1 MGVTDALDINQSIT
15 TNFSKAMKKTTISM
29 MLLGLLCVPQFS
41 HATAKKCFQQ
51 SVTGRKTPL
60 NKVFEKLSKQ
70 YGVQFFY
77 SVSDLKEVMVDDSQ
91 MNYRSLKESLD
102 YLKKNAGLDFN
113 VDRNTVTVRL
123 NPKAGSKI
131 QTLSRTT
138 SADYL
143 SMVNDT
149 VKSREKAIDEV
160 VLVGY
165 GKQSRKNNSGSI
177 SSIDEKQMKGIA
189 SGNFGDIIA
198 GKATGVQITQ
208 ANANPGGSPSIRVRG
223 IGTLTA
229 GSNPLIVVDGL
240 PLTEGSNLNA
250 IDPNSIAKI
259 DILKDAASSAIYGSR
274 GANGV
279 IIIET
284 KQGKNGKMNVSF
296 DTYYGMQ
303 MRSDNVKLVNA
314 YDMATFLK
322 EARDNNY
329 LSKGSNRSALD
340 DNATRVSKGASLREL
355 IPTYLAPYLA
365 KQPGLTDTDWLNT
378 VMKPAP
384 ISQTSLNITG
394 GSSTSKYAFTTSY
407 FNQKGLVIG
416 TDYEK
421 FSTSINLSTDLTDRW
436 KVGITMTPSYA
447 TGTINASNNSR
458 SYNPLQ
464 MATATY
470 PFFKPYNN
478 DGSLAISQQ
487 ILGNTATDG
496 ALVENPVAVQEMTD
510 RKYTLFKTF
519 GNIFTE
525 LELMKGLKYRFSVG
539 GDYTNYEYNFF
550 DPSTVGAYRAA
561 APDVTFANRTE
572 YIRKNYL
579 IENVVSFDRK
589 WDAHRVDAILGQS
602 FQQEDNSQLL
612 TEATS
617 FPDNSIRNIAGGT
630 AFKNTLTQYKWR
642 LLSYFSRVNYTYD
655 NKYNL
660 MASFRR
666 DGSSRFGKNSK
677 WGDFYAFSAGWTVSN
692 ESFFPEN
699 NTVTDL
705 KLRYSLGSNGNNQI
719 PNFGALSLMNPDN
732 YAFGNTLAPGYTTAT
747 APNPNISWEKSRSN
761 NFGIDFSLFRNVLNI
776 SADYYILNRD
786 GLLLD
791 VPVPQQSGFST
802 SLQNIGKIKN
812 SGFELQIASKTFSL
826 ANNFTYSGSLNFSTN
841 KNEVLALANGQNQI
855 ITGENNFSVTKV
867 GGSIGEMYGYNIL
880 GIYKTQAEING
891 SPHITGTMVGD
902 YIMEDLNGD
911 GKINVD
917 DKRSFGS
924 GVPKYIIGFNNNLRY
939 GLFELSFTLYSE
951 IGKKIYN
958 ADAVTTLES
967 GEGFGMASQYYF
979 DNRYN
984 AATNPDGFFGMPNM
998 NFSNNRKE
1006 ARTSNLYFKDADY
1019 VRLRSLRLAFNLPQ
1033 SMLKNIGIENAQIYM
1048 VGNNLFTLSKYR
1060 GMNIDATSDN
1070 VLTQG
1075 FDQAYYPVAR
1085 IYSMGFN
1092 LKF

>member
-1 MGVTDALDINQSIT
+1 
-15 TNFSKAMKKTTISM
+15 MKKTTISM
-29 MLLGLLCVPQFS
+29 MLLGLLCAPQFS
-41 HATAKKCFQQ
+41 YATANKCFQQ
-51 SVTGRKTPL
+51 SVNPRKIPL
-60 NKVFEKLSKQ
+60 NKVFEKLSKAH
-70 YGVQFFY
+70 GVKFFY
-77 SVSDLKEVMVDDSQ
+77 SVSDLKNIEVNESQ
-91 MNYRSLKESLD
+91 INYQSLSESLD
-102 YLKKNAGLDFN
+102 YLKKNVGLDFN
-113 VDRNTVTVRL
+113 IDQKTVTVRL
-123 NPKAGSKI
+123 NPKAIAKLQKDNSL
-131 QTLSRTT
+131 QT
-138 SADYL
+138 ADFVSL
-143 SMVNDT
+143 VKDT
-149 VKSREKAIDEV
+149 ARSREKTIDEV

-165 GKQSRKNNSGSI
+165 GKQSKKNNSGSI

-189 SGNFGDIIA
+189 SSNFGDIIA

-208 ANANPGGSPSIRVRG
+208 ANATPGGSPSIRVRG

-259 DILKDAASSAIYGSR
+259 DILKDAASAAIYGSR

-284 KQGKNGKMNVSF
+284 KQGKKGNMNISL

-329 LSKGSNRSALD
+329 LSKGSNRSAFD

-355 IPTYLAPYLA
+355 IPDYLKPYLA

-394 GSSTSKYAFTTSY
+394 GSEKSKYAFTTSY

-436 KVGITMTPSYA
+436 KVGVTMTPSYA
-447 TGTINASNNSR
+447 TGTINASENSR

-464 MATATY
+464 MATAMY
-470 PFFKPYNN
+470 PFFKAYND

-496 ALVENPVAVQEMTD
+496 ALVENPVAVQEMTN
-510 RKYTLFKTF
+510 RKYNLFKIF

-525 LELMKGLKYRFSVG
+525 LELLKGLKYRFSVG
-539 GDYTNYEYNFF
+539 GDYSSYEYNFF

-579 IENVVSFDRK
+579 IENVISFDRK
-589 WDAHRVDAILGQS
+589 WGSHKVDAIGGQS
-602 FQQEDNSQLL
+602 FQQEDNTQLL

-642 LLSYFSRVNYTYD
+642 LLSYFTRVNYTFD

-660 MASFRR
+660 MASYRR

-692 ESFFPEN
+692 ENFFPEN
-699 NTVTDL
+699 NVVNDL

-732 YAFGNTLAPGYTTAT
+732 YNFGNTLIPGYTTAT
-747 APNPNISWEKSRSN
+747 APNPNISWEKSKSN
-761 NFGIDFSLFRNVLNI
+761 NFGVDFSLFKNVLNV

-812 SGFELQIASKTFSL
+812 SGFELQIASKTFNI
-826 ANNFTYSGSLNFSTN
+826 AQDFTYSGSLNFSTN
-841 KNEVLALANGQNQI
+841 KNEVLALANGQKQI

-880 GIYKTQAEING
+880 GIYKNMAEINN
-891 SPHITGTMVGD
+891 SAHITGTMVGD
-902 YIMEDLNGD
+902 YIMEDLNND
-911 GKINVD
+911 GKIDVN

-924 GVPKYIIGFNNNLRY
+924 GVPKYIIGFNNNFRY
-939 GLFELSFTLYSE
+939 GLFELSFSLYSE

-984 AATNPDGFFGMPNM
+984 AVTNPDGFFGMPNM

-1006 ARTSNLYFKDADY
+1006 ARTSNLYFKNADY

-1033 SMLKNIGIENAQIYM
+1033 SMLKNIGVENAQIYL
-1048 VGNNLFTLSKYR
+1048 VGNNIFTFSKYK

-1075 FDQAYYPVAR
+1075 FDQANYPVAK

>member
-1 MGVTDALDINQSIT
+1 
-15 TNFSKAMKKTTISM
+15 MKKTTISM
-29 MLLGLLCVPQFS
+29 MLLGLLCAPQFTF
-41 HATAKKCFQQ
+41 AEANKCFQQ
-51 SVTGRKTPL
+51 SVIQRKTPL
-60 NKVFEKLSKQ
+60 IKIFEKLSKEH
-70 YGVQFFY
+70 GVKFFY
-77 SVSDLKEVMVDDSQ
+77 SVSDLKDIQVDESQ
-91 MNYRSLKESLD
+91 VNYQSLSSSLD
-102 YLKKNAGLDFN
+102 YLKKSIGLDFN
-113 VDRNTVTVRL
+113 VDQKTVTVRL
-123 NPKAGSKI
+123 NARSIAKI
-131 QTLSRTT
+131 QRMNVQQ
-138 SADYL
+138 SAEYF
-143 SMVNDT
+143 NPIKDT
-149 VKSREKAIDEV
+149 VKSREKNIDEV

-165 GKQSRKNNSGSI
+165 GKQSKKNNSGSI

-189 SGNFGDIIA
+189 SSNFGDIIA

-208 ANANPGGSPSIRVRG
+208 ANATPGGSPSIRVRG

-259 DILKDAASSAIYGSR
+259 DILKDAASAAIYGSR

-284 KQGKNGKMNVSF
+284 RQGKKGRMAVSF
-296 DTYYGMQ
+296 DSYYGMQ

-329 LSKGSNRSALD
+329 LTKGSNRSIS
-340 DNATRVSKGASLREL
+340 DNNAARISKGASLREL
-355 IPTYLAPYLA
+355 IPDYLAPYLA

-384 ISQTSLNITG
+384 ISQTSLNVTG
-394 GSSTSKYAFTTSY
+394 GSDKSKYALTMSY

-421 FSTSINLSTDLTDRW
+421 FSTSVNLSTELTDKW
-436 KVGITMTPSYA
+436 KIGVTMTPSYA
-447 TGTINASNNSR
+447 TGTINAAENSR

-464 MATATY
+464 MATAMY
-470 PFFKPYNN
+470 PFFKPYND

-496 ALVENPVAVQEMTD
+496 ALVENPVAVQEMTN

-525 LELMKGLKYRFSVG
+525 LELLKGLKYRLSVG

-579 IENVVSFDRK
+579 IENLLSFDKK
-589 WDAHRVDAILGQS
+589 WGGHRIDAIAGQS
-602 FQQEDNSQLL
+602 FQQEDNTQLL
-612 TEATS
+612 TEATA

-630 AFKNTLTQYKWR
+630 SFKNTLTQYKWR
-642 LLSYFSRVNYTYD
+642 LMSYFTRVNYTFD

-660 MASFRR
+660 MASYRR

-677 WGDFYAFSAGWTVSN
+677 WGDFYAFSAGWTISN
-692 ESFFPEN
+692 ENFFPEN
-699 NTVTDL
+699 TIVTDL

-732 YAFGNTLAPGYTTAT
+732 YNFGGSLIPGYTTAT

-761 NFGIDFSLFRNVLNI
+761 NFGIDFSLFKNILNI

-812 SGFELQIASKTFSL
+812 SGFELQVASKTFNI
-826 ANNFTYSGSLNFSTN
+826 ANDFTYSGSFNFSTN

-867 GGSIGEMYGYNIL
+867 GGSIGEMYGYNIV
-880 GIYKTQAEING
+880 GIYKTQEEINN

-911 GKINVD
+911 GKIDVN

-924 GVPKYIIGFNNNLRY
+924 GVPKYILGFNNNFRY
-939 GLFELSFTLYSE
+939 GLFELSFSLYSE
-951 IGKKIYN
+951 IGKRIYN

-984 AATNPDGFFGMPNM
+984 AVTNPNGFFGMPNM

-1006 ARTSNLYFKDADY
+1006 ARTSNLYFKNADY
-1019 VRLRSLRLAFNLPQ
+1019 VRLRSLRLAFNFPK
-1033 SMLKNIGIENAQIYM
+1033 SMLGNIGLENAQIYL
-1048 VGNNLFTLSKYR
+1048 VGNNLFTLSKYK

-1075 FDQAYYPVAR
+1075 FDQAYYPVAK
-1085 IYSMGFN
+1085 IYSVGFN

>member
-1 MGVTDALDINQSIT
+1 
-15 TNFSKAMKKTTISM
+15 
-29 MLLGLLCVPQFS
+29 MLLGLLCAPQFS
-41 HATAKKCFQQ
+41 YAEANKCFQQ
-51 SVTGRKTPL
+51 SVSQRKTPL
-60 NKVFEKLSKQ
+60 IKIFEKLSREH
-70 YGVQFFY
+70 GVKFFY
-77 SVSDLKEVMVDDSQ
+77 SVSDLKDIQVDESQ
-91 MNYRSLKESLD
+91 LNYRSLPASLD
-102 YLKKNAGLDFN
+102 YLKKNVGLDFN
-113 VDRNTVTVRL
+113 VDQKTVTVRL
-123 NPKAGSKI
+123 NQKAMAAIRENNAI
-131 QTLSRTT
+131 Q
-138 SADYL
+138 SAVSL
-143 SMVNDT
+143 NPIKDT
-149 VKSREKAIDEV
+149 VKSREKNIDEV

-165 GKQSRKNNSGSI
+165 GKQSKKNNSGSI
-177 SSIDEKQMKGIA
+177 SSIDEKQMKGVA
-189 SGNFGDIIA
+189 SSNFGDIIA

-208 ANANPGGSPSIRVRG
+208 ANATPGGSPSIRVRG

-259 DILKDAASSAIYGSR
+259 DILKDAASAAIYGSR

-284 KQGKNGKMNVSF
+284 KQGKKGRMAISF
-296 DTYYGMQ
+296 DSYYGMQ

-329 LSKGSNRSALD
+329 LSKGSNRSISD
-340 DNATRVSKGASLREL
+340 DNATRISKGASLREL
-355 IPTYLAPYLA
+355 IPDYLAPYLA

-394 GSSTSKYAFTTSY
+394 GSDKSKYAFTMTY

-421 FSTSINLSTDLTDRW
+421 FSTSVNLSTDLTDKW
-436 KVGITMTPSYA
+436 KVGVTMTPSYA
-447 TGTINASNNSR
+447 TGTVNAAENSR

-464 MATATY
+464 MATAMY
-470 PFFKPYNN
+470 PFFKPYND
-478 DGSLAISQQ
+478 DGSLAISGQ

-496 ALVENPVAVQEMTD
+496 ALVENPVAVQKMTD

-525 LELMKGLKYRFSVG
+525 LELLKGLKYRLSVG

-579 IENVVSFDRK
+579 IENLLSFDKK
-589 WDAHRVDAILGQS
+589 WGSHRVDVIAGQS
-602 FQQEDNSQLL
+602 FQQEDNTQLL
-612 TEATS
+612 TEATA

-630 AFKNTLTQYKWR
+630 SFKNTLTQYKWR
-642 LLSYFSRVNYTYD
+642 LLSYFTRVNYTFD

-660 MASFRR
+660 MASYRR

-677 WGDFYAFSAGWTVSN
+677 WGDFYAFSASWTISN
-692 ESFFPEN
+692 ENFFPEN
-699 NTVTDL
+699 TLVTDL
-705 KLRYSLGSNGNNQI
+705 KFRYSLGSNGNNQI

-732 YAFGNTLAPGYTTAT
+732 YNFGGALVPGYTTAT

-761 NFGIDFSLFRNVLNI
+761 NFGIDFSLFKNILNI

-812 SGFELQIASKTFSL
+812 SGFELQIASKTFKI
-826 ANNFTYSGSLNFSTN
+826 ANDFTYSGSFNFSTN

-867 GGSIGEMYGYNIL
+867 GSSIGEMYGYNII
-880 GIYKTQAEING
+880 GIYKSQDQINN

-911 GKINVD
+911 GKIDVN

-924 GVPKYIIGFNNNLRY
+924 GVPKYILGFNNNFRY
-939 GLFELSFTLYSE
+939 GLFELSFSLYSE

-984 AATNPDGFFGMPNM
+984 AVTNPNGFFGMPNM

-1006 ARTSNLYFKDADY
+1006 ARTSNLYFKNADY
-1019 VRLRSLRLAFNLPQ
+1019 VRLRSLRLAFNFPK
-1033 SMLKNIGIENAQIYM
+1033 SMLGNIGLENVQIYM
-1048 VGNNLFTLSKYR
+1048 VGNNLFTLSKYK

-1075 FDQAYYPVAR
+1075 FDQAYYPVAK
-1085 IYSMGFN
+1085 IYSIGFN
-1092 LKF
+1092 LQF

>member
-1 MGVTDALDINQSIT
+1 
-15 TNFSKAMKKTTISM
+15 MKKTTISM
-29 MLLGLLCVPQFS
+29 MLLGLLCAPQFS
-41 HATAKKCFQQ
+41 YATANKCFQQ
-51 SVTGRKTPL
+51 SVSQRKIPL
-60 NKVFEKLSKQ
+60 NKVFEKLSKAH
-70 YGVQFFY
+70 GVKFFY
-77 SVSDLKEVMVDDSQ
+77 SVSDLKNIEVNESRI
-91 MNYRSLKESLD
+91 NYQSLSESLD
-102 YLKKNAGLDFN
+102 YLKKSIGLDFN
-113 VDRNTVTVRL
+113 IDQKTVTVRL
-123 NPKAGSKI
+123 NPKTIAKLQKANEA
-131 QTLSRTT
+131 QT
-138 SADYL
+138 ADD
-143 SMVNDT
+143 VNPVKDT
-149 VKSREKAIDEV
+149 ARSRERAIDEV

-165 GKQSRKNNSGSI
+165 GKQSKKNNSGSI

-189 SGNFGDIIA
+189 SSNFGDIIA

-208 ANANPGGSPSIRVRG
+208 ANASPGGSPSIRVRG

-259 DILKDAASSAIYGSR
+259 DILKDAASAAIYGSR

-284 KQGKNGKMNVSF
+284 KQGKKGKMNVSF
-296 DTYYGMQ
+296 DSYYGMQ

-329 LSKGSNRSALD
+329 LSKGSNRSIFD

-355 IPTYLAPYLA
+355 IPDYLKPYLA

-378 VMKPAP
+378 VMKSAP

-394 GSSTSKYAFTTSY
+394 GSEKSRYAFTTSY

-436 KVGITMTPSYA
+436 KVGVTMTPSYA
-447 TGTINASNNSR
+447 TGTINASQNSR

-464 MATATY
+464 MATAMY
-470 PFFKPYNN
+470 PFFKVYND

-487 ILGNTATDG
+487 ILGNTSTDG
-496 ALVENPVAVQEMTD
+496 ALVENPVAVQEMTN

-525 LELMKGLKYRFSVG
+525 LELLKGLKYRFSVG
-539 GDYTNYEYNFF
+539 GDYSNYEYNFF

-579 IENVVSFDRK
+579 IENVISFDRR
-589 WDAHRVDAILGQS
+589 WGSHRVDAIGGQS
-602 FQQEDNSQLL
+602 FQQEDNTQLL
-612 TEATS
+612 TEATA

-630 AFKNTLTQYKWR
+630 AFKSTLTQYKWR
-642 LLSYFSRVNYTYD
+642 LLSYFTRVNYTFD

-660 MASFRR
+660 MASYRR

-692 ESFFPEN
+692 ENFFPEN
-699 NTVTDL
+699 NVITDL

-719 PNFGALSLMNPDN
+719 PNFGALSLMNPEN
-732 YAFGNTLAPGYTTAT
+732 YTFGNTLAPGYTTET
-747 APNPNISWEKSRSN
+747 APNPNISWEKSKSN
-761 NFGIDFSLFRNVLNI
+761 NFGIDFSLFKNVLNI

-802 SLQNIGKIKN
+802 SLQNIGRIKN
-812 SGFELQIASKTFSL
+812 SGFELQIASKTFNI
-826 ANNFTYSGSLNFSTN
+826 AQNITYSGSLNFSTN

-855 ITGENNFSVTKV
+855 ITGENNFSITKV
-867 GGSIGEMYGYNIL
+867 GGSIGEMYGYNII
-880 GIYKTQAEING
+880 GIYKNQVEINN

-911 GKINVD
+911 GKIDVN

-924 GVPKYIIGFNNNLRY
+924 GVPKYILGFNNNFRY

-984 AATNPDGFFGMPNM
+984 AVSNPEGFFGMPNM

-1006 ARTSNLYFKDADY
+1006 ARTSNLYFKNADY
-1019 VRLRSLRLAFNLPQ
+1019 VRLRSLRLAFNLPKN
-1033 SMLKNIGIENAQIYM
+1033 MLENIGIENAQIYL
-1048 VGNNLFTLSKYR
+1048 VGNNIFTLSKYK

-1075 FDQAYYPVAR
+1075 FDQAYYPVAK

>member
-1 MGVTDALDINQSIT
+1 
-15 TNFSKAMKKTTISM
+15 M
-29 MLLGLLCVPQFS
+29 MLLGLLCAPQFS
-41 HATAKKCFQQ
+41 YAEANKCFQQ
-51 SVTGRKTPL
+51 SVSQRKTPL
-60 NKVFEKLSKQ
+60 IKIFEKLSREH
-70 YGVQFFY
+70 GVKFFY
-77 SVSDLKEVMVDDSQ
+77 SVSDLKDIQVDESQ
-91 MNYRSLKESLD
+91 LNYRSLPASLD
-102 YLKKNAGLDFN
+102 YLKKNVGLDFN
-113 VDRNTVTVRL
+113 VDQKTVTVRL
-123 NPKAGSKI
+123 NQKAMAAIRENNAI
-131 QTLSRTT
+131 Q
-138 SADYL
+138 SAVSL
-143 SMVNDT
+143 NPIKDT
-149 VKSREKAIDEV
+149 VKSREKNIDEV

-165 GKQSRKNNSGSI
+165 GKQSKKNNSGSI
-177 SSIDEKQMKGIA
+177 SSIDEKQMKGVA
-189 SGNFGDIIA
+189 SSNFGDIIA

-208 ANANPGGSPSIRVRG
+208 ANATPGGSPSIRVRG

-259 DILKDAASSAIYGSR
+259 DILKDAASAAIYGSR

-284 KQGKNGKMNVSF
+284 KQGKKGRMAVSF
-296 DTYYGMQ
+296 DSYYGMQ

-329 LSKGSNRSALD
+329 LSKGSNRSISD
-340 DNATRVSKGASLREL
+340 DNATRISKGASLREL
-355 IPTYLAPYLA
+355 IPDYLAPYLA

-394 GSSTSKYAFTTSY
+394 GSDKSKYAFTMTY

-421 FSTSINLSTDLTDRW
+421 FSTSVNLSTDLTDKW
-436 KVGITMTPSYA
+436 KVGVTMTPSYA
-447 TGTINASNNSR
+447 TGTVNAAENSR

-464 MATATY
+464 MATAMY
-470 PFFKPYNN
+470 PFFKPYND
-478 DGSLAISQQ
+478 DGSLVISGQ

-496 ALVENPVAVQEMTD
+496 ALVENPVAVQKMTD

-525 LELMKGLKYRFSVG
+525 LELLKGLKYRLSVG

-579 IENVVSFDRK
+579 IENLLSFDKK
-589 WDAHRVDAILGQS
+589 WGSHRVDVIAGQS
-602 FQQEDNSQLL
+602 FQQEDNTQLL
-612 TEATS
+612 TEATA

-630 AFKNTLTQYKWR
+630 SFKNTLTQYKWR
-642 LLSYFSRVNYTYD
+642 LLSYFTRVNYTFD

-660 MASFRR
+660 MASYRR

-677 WGDFYAFSAGWTVSN
+677 WGDFYAFSASWTISN
-692 ESFFPEN
+692 ENFFPEN
-699 NTVTDL
+699 TLVTDL
-705 KLRYSLGSNGNNQI
+705 KFRYSLGSNGNNQI

-732 YAFGNTLAPGYTTAT
+732 YNFGGALVPGYTTAT

-761 NFGIDFSLFRNVLNI
+761 NFGIDFSLFKNILNI

-812 SGFELQIASKTFSL
+812 SGFELQIASKTFKI
-826 ANNFTYSGSLNFSTN
+826 ANDFTYSGSFNFSTN

-867 GGSIGEMYGYNIL
+867 GGSIGEMYGYNII
-880 GIYKTQAEING
+880 GIYKSQDQINN

-911 GKINVD
+911 GKIDVN

-924 GVPKYIIGFNNNLRY
+924 GVPKYILGFNNNFRY
-939 GLFELSFTLYSE
+939 GLFELSFSLYSE

-984 AATNPDGFFGMPNM
+984 AVTNPNGFFGMPNM

-1006 ARTSNLYFKDADY
+1006 ARTSNLYFKNADY
-1019 VRLRSLRLAFNLPQ
+1019 VRLRSLRLAFNFPK
-1033 SMLKNIGIENAQIYM
+1033 SMLGNIGLENVQIYM
-1048 VGNNLFTLSKYR
+1048 VGNNLFTLSKYK

-1075 FDQAYYPVAR
+1075 FDQAYYPVAK
-1085 IYSMGFN
+1085 IYSIGFN
-1092 LKF
+1092 LQF

>member
-1 MGVTDALDINQSIT
+1 
-15 TNFSKAMKKTTISM
+15 MKKTTISM
-29 MLLGLLCVPQFS
+29 MLLGLLCAPQFS
-41 HATAKKCFQQ
+41 YAEANKCFQQ
-51 SVTGRKTPL
+51 SVSQRKTPL
-60 NKVFEKLSKQ
+60 IKIFEKLSREH
-70 YGVQFFY
+70 GVKFFY
-77 SVSDLKEVMVDDSQ
+77 SVSDLKDIQVDESQ
-91 MNYRSLKESLD
+91 LNYRSLPASLD
-102 YLKKNAGLDFN
+102 YLKKNVGLDFN
-113 VDRNTVTVRL
+113 VDQKTVTVRL
-123 NPKAGSKI
+123 NQKAMAAIRENNAI
-131 QTLSRTT
+131 Q
-138 SADYL
+138 SAVSL
-143 SMVNDT
+143 NPIKDT
-149 VKSREKAIDEV
+149 VKSREKNIDEV

-165 GKQSRKNNSGSI
+165 GKQSKKNNSGSI
-177 SSIDEKQMKGIA
+177 SSIDEKQMKGVA
-189 SGNFGDIIA
+189 SSNFGDIIA

-208 ANANPGGSPSIRVRG
+208 ANATPGGSPSIRVRG

-259 DILKDAASSAIYGSR
+259 DILKDAASAAIYGSR

-284 KQGKNGKMNVSF
+284 KQGKKGRMAVSF
-296 DTYYGMQ
+296 DSYYGMQ

-329 LSKGSNRSALD
+329 LSKGSNRSISD
-340 DNATRVSKGASLREL
+340 DNATRISKGASLREL
-355 IPTYLAPYLA
+355 IPDYLAPYLA

-394 GSSTSKYAFTTSY
+394 GSDKSKYAFTMTY

-421 FSTSINLSTDLTDRW
+421 FSTSVNLSTDLTDKW
-436 KVGITMTPSYA
+436 KVGVTMTPSYA
-447 TGTINASNNSR
+447 TGTVNAAENSR

-464 MATATY
+464 MATAMY
-470 PFFKPYNN
+470 PFFKPYND
-478 DGSLAISQQ
+478 DGSLAISGQ

-496 ALVENPVAVQEMTD
+496 ALVENPVAVQKMTD

-525 LELMKGLKYRFSVG
+525 LELLKGLKYRLSVG

-579 IENVVSFDRK
+579 IENLLSFDKK
-589 WDAHRVDAILGQS
+589 WGSHRVDAIAGQS
-602 FQQEDNSQLL
+602 FQQEDNTQLL
-612 TEATS
+612 TEATA

-630 AFKNTLTQYKWR
+630 SFKNTLTQYKWR
-642 LLSYFSRVNYTYD
+642 LLSYFTRVNYTFD

-660 MASFRR
+660 MASYRR

-677 WGDFYAFSAGWTVSN
+677 WGDFYAFSASWTISN
-692 ESFFPEN
+692 ENFFPEN
-699 NTVTDL
+699 TLVTDL
-705 KLRYSLGSNGNNQI
+705 KFRYSLGSNGNNQI

-732 YAFGNTLAPGYTTAT
+732 YNFGGALVPGYTTAT

-761 NFGIDFSLFRNVLNI
+761 NFGIDFSLFKNILNI

-812 SGFELQIASKTFSL
+812 SGFELQIASKTFKI
-826 ANNFTYSGSLNFSTN
+826 ANNFTYSGSFNFSTN

-867 GGSIGEMYGYNIL
+867 GGSIGEMYGYNII
-880 GIYKTQAEING
+880 GIYKSQDQINN

-911 GKINVD
+911 GKIDVN

-924 GVPKYIIGFNNNLRY
+924 GVPKYILGFNNNFRY
-939 GLFELSFTLYSE
+939 GLFELSFSLYSE

-984 AATNPDGFFGMPNM
+984 AVTNPNGFFGMPNM

-1006 ARTSNLYFKDADY
+1006 ARTSNLYFKNADY
-1019 VRLRSLRLAFNLPQ
+1019 VRLRSLRLAFNFPK
-1033 SMLKNIGIENAQIYM
+1033 SMLGNIGLENVQIYM
-1048 VGNNLFTLSKYR
+1048 VGNNLFTLSKYK

-1075 FDQAYYPVAR
+1075 FDQAYYPVAK
-1085 IYSMGFN
+1085 IYSIGFN
-1092 LKF
+1092 LQF

>member
-1 MGVTDALDINQSIT
+1 
-15 TNFSKAMKKTTISM
+15 M
-29 MLLGLLCVPQFS
+29 MLLGLLCAPQFS
-41 HATAKKCFQQ
+41 YAEANKCFQQ
-51 SVTGRKTPL
+51 SVSQRKTPL
-60 NKVFEKLSKQ
+60 IKIFEKLSREH
-70 YGVQFFY
+70 GVKFFY
-77 SVSDLKEVMVDDSQ
+77 SVSDLKDIQVDESQ
-91 MNYRSLKESLD
+91 LNYRSLPASLD
-102 YLKKNAGLDFN
+102 YLKKNVGLDFN
-113 VDRNTVTVRL
+113 VDQKTVTVRL
-123 NPKAGSKI
+123 NQKAMAAIRENNAI
-131 QTLSRTT
+131 Q
-138 SADYL
+138 SAVSL
-143 SMVNDT
+143 NPIKDT
-149 VKSREKAIDEV
+149 VKSREKNIDEV

-165 GKQSRKNNSGSI
+165 GKQSKKNNSGSI
-177 SSIDEKQMKGIA
+177 SSIDEKQMKGVA
-189 SGNFGDIIA
+189 SSNFGDIIA

-208 ANANPGGSPSIRVRG
+208 ANATPGGSPSIRVRG

-259 DILKDAASSAIYGSR
+259 DILKDAASAAIYGSR

-284 KQGKNGKMNVSF
+284 KQGKKGRMAVSF
-296 DTYYGMQ
+296 DSYYGMQ

-329 LSKGSNRSALD
+329 LSKGSNRSISD
-340 DNATRVSKGASLREL
+340 DNATRISKGASLREL
-355 IPTYLAPYLA
+355 IPDYLAPYLA

-394 GSSTSKYAFTTSY
+394 GSDKSKYAFTMTY

-421 FSTSINLSTDLTDRW
+421 FSTSVNLSTDLTDKW
-436 KVGITMTPSYA
+436 KVGVTMTPSYA
-447 TGTINASNNSR
+447 TGTVNAAENSR

-464 MATATY
+464 MATAMY
-470 PFFKPYNN
+470 PFFKPYND
-478 DGSLAISQQ
+478 DGSLVISGQ

-496 ALVENPVAVQEMTD
+496 ALVENPVAVQKMTD

-525 LELMKGLKYRFSVG
+525 LELLKGLKYRLSVG

-579 IENVVSFDRK
+579 IENLLSFDKK
-589 WDAHRVDAILGQS
+589 WGSHRVDVIAGQS
-602 FQQEDNSQLL
+602 FQQEDNTQLL
-612 TEATS
+612 TEATA

-630 AFKNTLTQYKWR
+630 SFKNTLTQYKWR
-642 LLSYFSRVNYTYD
+642 LLSYFTRVNYTFD

-660 MASFRR
+660 MASYRR

-677 WGDFYAFSAGWTVSN
+677 WGDFYAFSASWTISN
-692 ESFFPEN
+692 ENFFPEN
-699 NTVTDL
+699 TLVTDL
-705 KLRYSLGSNGNNQI
+705 KFRYSLGSNGNNQI

-732 YAFGNTLAPGYTTAT
+732 YNFGGALVPGYTTAT

-761 NFGIDFSLFRNVLNI
+761 NFGIDFSLFKNILNI

-812 SGFELQIASKTFSL
+812 SGFELQIASKTFKI
-826 ANNFTYSGSLNFSTN
+826 ANDFTYSGSFNFSTN

-867 GGSIGEMYGYNIL
+867 GSSIGEMYGYNII
-880 GIYKTQAEING
+880 GIYKSQDQINN

-911 GKINVD
+911 GKIDVN

-924 GVPKYIIGFNNNLRY
+924 GVPKYILGFNNNFRY
-939 GLFELSFTLYSE
+939 GLFELSFSLYSE

-984 AATNPDGFFGMPNM
+984 AVTNPNGFFGMPNM

-1006 ARTSNLYFKDADY
+1006 ARTSNLYFKNADY
-1019 VRLRSLRLAFNLPQ
+1019 VRLRSLRLAFNFPK
-1033 SMLKNIGIENAQIYM
+1033 SMLGNIGLENVQIYM
-1048 VGNNLFTLSKYR
+1048 VGNNLFTLSKYK

-1075 FDQAYYPVAR
+1075 FDQAYYPVAK
-1085 IYSMGFN
+1085 IYSIGFN
-1092 LKF
+1092 LQF

>member
-1 MGVTDALDINQSIT
+1 
-15 TNFSKAMKKTTISM
+15 MKKTTISM
-29 MLLGLLCVPQFS
+29 MLLGLLCAPQFTY
-41 HATAKKCFQQ
+41 AEANKCFQQ
-51 SVTGRKTPL
+51 SVIQRKTPL
-60 NKVFEKLSKQ
+60 IKIFEKLSKEH
-70 YGVQFFY
+70 GVKFFY
-77 SVSDLKEVMVDDSQ
+77 SVSDLKDIHVDESQ
-91 MNYRSLKESLD
+91 VNYQSLSSSLD
-102 YLKKNAGLDFN
+102 YLKKNVGLDFN
-113 VDRNTVTVRL
+113 VDQKTVTVRL
-123 NPKAGSKI
+123 NARAIAKI
-131 QTLSRTT
+131 QRSNAQQ
-138 SADYL
+138 SAEYF
-143 SMVNDT
+143 NPIKDT
-149 VKSREKAIDEV
+149 VTSREKNIDEV

-165 GKQSRKNNSGSI
+165 GKQSKKNNSGSI
-177 SSIDEKQMKGIA
+177 SSIDEKQMKGVA
-189 SGNFGDIIA
+189 SSNFGDIIA

-208 ANANPGGSPSIRVRG
+208 ANATPGGSPSIRVRG

-259 DILKDAASSAIYGSR
+259 DILKDAASAAIYGSR

-284 KQGKNGKMNVSF
+284 KQGKKGRMAVSF
-296 DTYYGMQ
+296 DSYYGMQ

-329 LSKGSNRSALD
+329 LSKGSNRSISD
-340 DNATRVSKGASLREL
+340 DNATRISKGASLREL
-355 IPTYLAPYLA
+355 IPDYLAPYLA

-378 VMKPAP
+378 VMKPTP
-384 ISQTSLNITG
+384 ISQTSLNVTG
-394 GSSTSKYAFTTSY
+394 GSDKSKYAFTMSY

-421 FSTSINLSTDLTDRW
+421 FSTSVNLSTELTDKW
-436 KVGITMTPSYA
+436 KIGVTMTPSYA
-447 TGTINASNNSR
+447 TGTINAAENSR

-464 MATATY
+464 MATAMY

-478 DGSLAISQQ
+478 DGSLAISKQ

-496 ALVENPVAVQEMTD
+496 ALVENPVAVQEMTN

-525 LELMKGLKYRFSVG
+525 LELLKGLKYRLSIG

-579 IENVVSFDRK
+579 IENLISFDKK
-589 WDAHRVDAILGQS
+589 WGEHRIDAIAGQS
-602 FQQEDNSQLL
+602 FQQEDNTQLL
-612 TEATS
+612 TEATA

-630 AFKNTLTQYKWR
+630 SFKNTLTQYKWR
-642 LLSYFSRVNYTYD
+642 LMSYFTRVNYTFD

-660 MASFRR
+660 MASYRR

-677 WGDFYAFSAGWTVSN
+677 WGDFYAFSAGWTISN
-692 ESFFPEN
+692 ENFFPEN
-699 NTVTDL
+699 TIVTDL

-732 YAFGNTLAPGYTTAT
+732 YNFGGVLTPGYTTAT

-761 NFGIDFSLFRNVLNI
+761 NFGIDFSLFKNILNI

-812 SGFELQIASKTFSL
+812 SGFELQIASKTFNI
-826 ANNFTYSGSLNFSTN
+826 ANDFTYSGSFNFSTN

-867 GGSIGEMYGYNIL
+867 GGSIGEMYGYNIV
-880 GIYKTQAEING
+880 GIYKTQEEINN

-911 GKINVD
+911 GKIDVN

-924 GVPKYIIGFNNNLRY
+924 GVPKYILGFNNNFRY
-939 GLFELSFTLYSE
+939 GPFELSFSLYSE
-951 IGKKIYN
+951 IGKRIYN

-984 AATNPDGFFGMPNM
+984 AATNPNGFFGMPNM

-1006 ARTSNLYFKDADY
+1006 ARTSNLYFKNADY
-1019 VRLRSLRLAFNLPQ
+1019 VRLRSLRLAFNFPK
-1033 SMLKNIGIENAQIYM
+1033 SMLGNIGLENAQVYL
-1048 VGNNLFTLSKYR
+1048 VGNNLFTLSKYK

-1075 FDQAYYPVAR
+1075 FDQAYYPVAK
-1085 IYSMGFN
+1085 IYSVGFN

>member
-1 MGVTDALDINQSIT
+1 
-15 TNFSKAMKKTTISM
+15 M
-29 MLLGLLCVPQFS
+29 MLLGLLCAPQFTF
-41 HATAKKCFQQ
+41 AEANKCFQQ
-51 SVTGRKTPL
+51 SVIQRKTPL
-60 NKVFEKLSKQ
+60 IKIFEKLSKEH
-70 YGVQFFY
+70 GVKFFY
-77 SVSDLKEVMVDDSQ
+77 SVSDLKDIQVDESQ
-91 MNYRSLKESLD
+91 VNYQSLSSSLD
-102 YLKKNAGLDFN
+102 YLKKSIGLDFN
-113 VDRNTVTVRL
+113 VDQKTVTVRL
-123 NPKAGSKI
+123 NARSIAKI
-131 QTLSRTT
+131 QRMNVQQ
-138 SADYL
+138 SAEYF
-143 SMVNDT
+143 NPIKDT
-149 VKSREKAIDEV
+149 VKSREKNIDEV

-165 GKQSRKNNSGSI
+165 GKQSKKNNSGSI

-189 SGNFGDIIA
+189 SSNFGDIIA

-208 ANANPGGSPSIRVRG
+208 ANATPGGSPSIRVRG

-259 DILKDAASSAIYGSR
+259 DILKDAASAAIYGSR

-284 KQGKNGKMNVSF
+284 RQGKKGRMAVSF
-296 DTYYGMQ
+296 DSYYGMQ

-329 LSKGSNRSALD
+329 LTKGSNRSIS
-340 DNATRVSKGASLREL
+340 DNNAARISKGASLREL
-355 IPTYLAPYLA
+355 IPDYLAPYLA

-384 ISQTSLNITG
+384 ISQTSLNVTG
-394 GSSTSKYAFTTSY
+394 GSDKSKYALTMSY

-421 FSTSINLSTDLTDRW
+421 FSTSVNLSTELTDKW
-436 KVGITMTPSYA
+436 KIGVTMTPSYA
-447 TGTINASNNSR
+447 TGTINAAENSR

-464 MATATY
+464 MATAMY
-470 PFFKPYNN
+470 PFFKPYND

-496 ALVENPVAVQEMTD
+496 ALVENPVAVQEMTN

-525 LELMKGLKYRFSVG
+525 LELLKGLKYRLSVG

-579 IENVVSFDRK
+579 IENLLSFDKK
-589 WDAHRVDAILGQS
+589 WGGHRIDAIAGQS
-602 FQQEDNSQLL
+602 FQQEDNTQLL
-612 TEATS
+612 TEATA

-630 AFKNTLTQYKWR
+630 SFKNTLTQYKWR
-642 LLSYFSRVNYTYD
+642 LMSYFTRVNYTFD

-660 MASFRR
+660 MASYRR

-677 WGDFYAFSAGWTVSN
+677 WGDFYAFSAGWTISN
-692 ESFFPEN
+692 ENFFPEN
-699 NTVTDL
+699 TIVTDL

-732 YAFGNTLAPGYTTAT
+732 YNFGGSLIPGYTTAT

-761 NFGIDFSLFRNVLNI
+761 NFGIDFSLFKNILNI

-812 SGFELQIASKTFSL
+812 SGFELQVASKTFNI
-826 ANNFTYSGSLNFSTN
+826 ANDFTYSGSFNFSTN

-867 GGSIGEMYGYNIL
+867 GGSIGEMYGYNIV
-880 GIYKTQAEING
+880 GIYKTQEEINN

-911 GKINVD
+911 GKIDVN

-924 GVPKYIIGFNNNLRY
+924 GVPKYILGFNNNFRY
-939 GLFELSFTLYSE
+939 GLFELSFSLYSE
-951 IGKKIYN
+951 IGKRIYN

-984 AATNPDGFFGMPNM
+984 AVTNPNGFFGMPNM

-1006 ARTSNLYFKDADY
+1006 ARTSNLYFKNADY
-1019 VRLRSLRLAFNLPQ
+1019 VRLRSLRLAFNFPK
-1033 SMLKNIGIENAQIYM
+1033 SMLGNIGLENAQIYL
-1048 VGNNLFTLSKYR
+1048 VGNNLFTLSKYK

-1075 FDQAYYPVAR
+1075 FDQAYYPVAK
-1085 IYSMGFN
+1085 IYSVGFN

>member
-1 MGVTDALDINQSIT
+1 
-15 TNFSKAMKKTTISM
+15 M
-29 MLLGLLCVPQFS
+29 MLLGLLCAPQLSF
-41 HATAKKCFQQ
+41 AEANKCFQQ
-51 SVTGRKTPL
+51 SVNQRKTSL
-60 NKVFEKLSKQ
+60 IKVFEKLSRTH
-70 YGVQFFY
+70 GVKFFY
-77 SVSDLKEVMVDDSQ
+77 SVSDLKDIQVDDSAV
-91 MNYRSLKESLD
+91 NYQSLTASLD

-113 VDRNTVTVRL
+113 VNQKTVTVRL
-123 NPKAGSKI
+123 NPGMSAGIGREKAI
-131 QTLSRTT
+131 QSLGD
-138 SADYL
+138 AA
-143 SMVNDT
+143 MVKDT
-149 VKSREKAIDEV
+149 AKSREKTIDEV

-198 GKATGVQITQ
+198 GKVTGVQITQ
-208 ANANPGGSPSIRVRG
+208 ANANPGGATSIRIRG

-259 DILKDAASSAIYGSR
+259 DILKDAASAAIYGSR

-284 KQGKNGKMNVSF
+284 RQGQKGRMNVSF
-296 DTYYGMQ
+296 DSYYGMQ

-329 LSKGSNRSALD
+329 LSKGANRSID
-340 DNATRVSKGASLREL
+340 DDTAVRKSKGASLREL
-355 IPTYLAPYLA
+355 IPDYLAPYLA

-394 GSSTSKYAFTTSY
+394 GSDKSKYAFTTSY

-416 TDYEK
+416 TGYEK
-421 FSTSINLSTDLTDRW
+421 FSTSINLSTDLTEKW
-436 KVGITMTPSYA
+436 KVGVTMTPSYA
-447 TGTINASNNSR
+447 TGTINAGNSR
-458 SYNPLQ
+458 SYNPVQ
-464 MATATY
+464 MATTMY
-470 PFFKPYNN
+470 PFFKVYND

-487 ILGNTATDG
+487 ILGNTSTDG
-496 ALVENPVAVQEMTD
+496 ALVENPVAVQEMTN

-525 LELMKGLKYRFSVG
+525 LEVLKGLKYRFSAG
-539 GDYTNYEYNFF
+539 GDYSSYEYNFF

-561 APDVTFANRTE
+561 APDVTFANRTQ
-572 YIRKNYL
+572 YTRKNYL
-579 IENVVSFDRK
+579 IENLLSYDRK
-589 WDAHRVDAILGQS
+589 WGAHRIDAIGGQS
-602 FQQEDNSQLL
+602 FQQEDNTQLF
-612 TEATS
+612 TEATA

-660 MASFRR
+660 MASYRR

-692 ESFFPEN
+692 ENFFPEN
-699 NTVTDL
+699 DLVTDL

-719 PNFGALSLMNPDN
+719 PNFGALSLMNQEN
-732 YAFGNTLAPGYTTAT
+732 YSFGGILAPGYATAT

-761 NFGIDFSLFRNVLNI
+761 NFGIDFSLFKNTLNI

-812 SGFELQIASKTFSL
+812 SGFELQIASKTFTI
-826 ANNFTYSGSLNFSTN
+826 AKDFTYSGSFNFSAN

-855 ITGENNFSVTKV
+855 ITGENNFSITKV
-867 GGSIGEMYGYNIL
+867 GGSIGEMYGYNII
-880 GIYKTQAEING
+880 GIYKNQQEINS
-891 SPHITGTMVGD
+891 SPHITGTLVGD
-902 YIMEDLNGD
+902 YIMEDLNND
-911 GKINVD
+911 GRIDVN

-924 GVPKYIIGFNNNLRY
+924 GVPKYIIGFNNNFRY
-939 GLFELSFTLYSE
+939 GNFELSFSLYSE

-984 AATNPDGFFGMPNM
+984 AVSNPEGFFGMPNM

-1006 ARTSNLYFKDADY
+1006 ARTSNLYFKNADY

-1033 SMLKNIGIENAQIYM
+1033 SMLKNIGIENAQIYL
-1048 VGNNLFTLSKYR
+1048 VGNNIITLSKYK

-1075 FDQAYYPVAR
+1075 FDQAYYPVAK

>member
-1 MGVTDALDINQSIT
+1 
-15 TNFSKAMKKTTISM
+15 MKKTTISM
-29 MLLGLLCVPQFS
+29 MLLGLLCAPHFTF
-41 HATAKKCFQQ
+41 AEANKCFQQ
-51 SVTGRKTPL
+51 SVIQRKTPL
-60 NKVFEKLSKQ
+60 IKIFEKLSKEH
-70 YGVQFFY
+70 GVKFFY
-77 SVSDLKEVMVDDSQ
+77 SVSDLKEIQVDESQ
-91 MNYRSLKESLD
+91 MNYQSLSASLD
-102 YLKKNAGLDFN
+102 YLKKNVGLDFN
-113 VDRNTVTVRL
+113 VDQKTVTVRL
-123 NPKAGSKI
+123 NARAMAKI
-131 QTLSRTT
+131 QRTNAQQ
-138 SADYL
+138 SAEY
-143 SMVNDT
+143 VNPIKDT
-149 VKSREKAIDEV
+149 VKSREKNIDEV

-165 GKQSRKNNSGSI
+165 GKQSKKNNSGSI
-177 SSIDEKQMKGIA
+177 SSIDEKQMKGVA
-189 SGNFGDIIA
+189 SSNFGDIIA

-208 ANANPGGSPSIRVRG
+208 ANATPGGSPSIRVRG

-259 DILKDAASSAIYGSR
+259 DILKDAASAAIYGSR

-284 KQGKNGKMNVSF
+284 KQGKKGRMAVSF
-296 DTYYGMQ
+296 DSYYGMQ

-329 LSKGSNRSALD
+329 LSKGSNRSISD
-340 DNATRVSKGASLREL
+340 NNATRISKGASLREL
-355 IPTYLAPYLA
+355 IPDYLAPYLA

-384 ISQTSLNITG
+384 ISQTSLNVTG
-394 GSSTSKYAFTTSY
+394 GSDKSKYAFTISY

-421 FSTSINLSTDLTDRW
+421 FSTSINLSTELTDKW
-436 KVGITMTPSYA
+436 KVGVTMTPSYA
-447 TGTINASNNSR
+447 TGTINAAENSR

-464 MATATY
+464 MATAMY
-470 PFFKPYNN
+470 PFFKPYND

-496 ALVENPVAVQEMTD
+496 ALVENPVAVQEMTN

-525 LELMKGLKYRFSVG
+525 LELLKGLKYRLSVG
-539 GDYTNYEYNFF
+539 GDYSNYEYNFF

-579 IENVVSFDRK
+579 IENLLSFDQK
-589 WDAHRVDAILGQS
+589 WGSHRVDAIAGQS
-602 FQQEDNSQLL
+602 FQQEDNTQLL
-612 TEATS
+612 TEATA

-630 AFKNTLTQYKWR
+630 SFKNTLTQYKWR
-642 LLSYFSRVNYTYD
+642 LMSYFTRVNYTFD

-660 MASFRR
+660 MASYRR

-677 WGDFYAFSAGWTVSN
+677 WGNFYAFSAGWTVSN
-692 ESFFPEN
+692 ENFFPEN
-699 NTVTDL
+699 NFVTDL

-732 YAFGNTLAPGYTTAT
+732 YNFGGTLIPGYTTAT

-761 NFGIDFSLFRNVLNI
+761 NFGIDFSLFKNILNI

-812 SGFELQIASKTFSL
+812 SGFELQIASKTFTI
-826 ANNFTYSGSLNFSTN
+826 AKDFTYSGSFNFSTN

-880 GIYKTQAEING
+880 GIYKTQEQINN

-911 GKINVD
+911 GKIDTN

-924 GVPKYIIGFNNNLRY
+924 GVPKYILGFNNNFRY
-939 GLFELSFTLYSE
+939 GLFELSFSLYSE

-984 AATNPDGFFGMPNM
+984 AVTNPDGFFGMPNM

-1006 ARTSNLYFKDADY
+1006 ARTSNLYFKNADY
-1019 VRLRSLRLAFNLPQ
+1019 VRLRSLRVAFNFPK
-1033 SMLKNIGIENAQIYM
+1033 SMLRNIGIENAQIYL
-1048 VGNNLFTLSKYR
+1048 VGNNLFTLSKYK

-1075 FDQAYYPVAR
+1075 FDQAYYPVAK

>member
-1 MGVTDALDINQSIT
+1 
-15 TNFSKAMKKTTISM
+15 M
-29 MLLGLLCVPQFS
+29 MLLGLLCAPQFS
-41 HATAKKCFQQ
+41 YAEANKCFQQ
-51 SVTGRKTPL
+51 SVSQRKTPL
-60 NKVFEKLSKQ
+60 IKIFEKLSREH
-70 YGVQFFY
+70 GVKFFY
-77 SVSDLKEVMVDDSQ
+77 SVSDLKDIQVDESQ
-91 MNYRSLKESLD
+91 LNYRSLPASLD
-102 YLKKNAGLDFN
+102 YLKKNVGLDFN
-113 VDRNTVTVRL
+113 VDQKTVTVRL
-123 NPKAGSKI
+123 NQKAMAAIRENNAI
-131 QTLSRTT
+131 Q
-138 SADYL
+138 SAVSL
-143 SMVNDT
+143 NPIKDT
-149 VKSREKAIDEV
+149 VKSREKNIDEV

-165 GKQSRKNNSGSI
+165 GKQSKKNNSGSI
-177 SSIDEKQMKGIA
+177 SSIDEKQMKGVA
-189 SGNFGDIIA
+189 SSNFGDIIA

-208 ANANPGGSPSIRVRG
+208 ANATPGGSPSIRVRG

-259 DILKDAASSAIYGSR
+259 DILKDAASAAIYGSR

-284 KQGKNGKMNVSF
+284 KQGKKGRMAVSF
-296 DTYYGMQ
+296 DSYYGMQ

-329 LSKGSNRSALD
+329 LSKGSNRSISD
-340 DNATRVSKGASLREL
+340 DNATRISKGASLREL
-355 IPTYLAPYLA
+355 IPDYLAPYLA

-394 GSSTSKYAFTTSY
+394 GSDKSKYAFTMTY

-421 FSTSINLSTDLTDRW
+421 FSTSVNLSTDLTDKW
-436 KVGITMTPSYA
+436 KVGVTMTPSYA
-447 TGTINASNNSR
+447 TGTVNAAENSR

-464 MATATY
+464 MATAMY
-470 PFFKPYNN
+470 PFFKPYND
-478 DGSLAISQQ
+478 DGSLVISGQ

-496 ALVENPVAVQEMTD
+496 ALVENPVAVQKMTD

-525 LELMKGLKYRFSVG
+525 LELLKGLKYRLSVG

-579 IENVVSFDRK
+579 IENLLSFDKK
-589 WDAHRVDAILGQS
+589 WGSHRVDVIAGQS
-602 FQQEDNSQLL
+602 FQQEDNTQLL
-612 TEATS
+612 TEATA

-630 AFKNTLTQYKWR
+630 SFKNTLTQYKWR
-642 LLSYFSRVNYTYD
+642 LLSYFTRVNYTFD

-660 MASFRR
+660 MASYRR

-677 WGDFYAFSAGWTVSN
+677 WGDFYAFSASWTISN
-692 ESFFPEN
+692 ENFFPEN
-699 NTVTDL
+699 TLVTDL
-705 KLRYSLGSNGNNQI
+705 KFRYSLGSNGNNQI

-732 YAFGNTLAPGYTTAT
+732 YNFGGALVPGYTTAT

-761 NFGIDFSLFRNVLNI
+761 NFGIDFSLFKNILNI

-812 SGFELQIASKTFSL
+812 SGFELQIASKTFKI
-826 ANNFTYSGSLNFSTN
+826 ANNFTYSGSFNFSTN

-867 GGSIGEMYGYNIL
+867 GGSIGEMYGYNII
-880 GIYKTQAEING
+880 GIYKSQDQINN

-911 GKINVD
+911 GKIDVN

-924 GVPKYIIGFNNNLRY
+924 GVPKYILGFNNNFRY
-939 GLFELSFTLYSE
+939 GLFELSFSLYSE

-984 AATNPDGFFGMPNM
+984 AVTNPNGFFGMPNM

-1006 ARTSNLYFKDADY
+1006 ARTSNLYFKNADY
-1019 VRLRSLRLAFNLPQ
+1019 VRLRSLRLAFNFPK
-1033 SMLKNIGIENAQIYM
+1033 SMLGNIGLENVQIYM
-1048 VGNNLFTLSKYR
+1048 VGNNLFTLSKYK

-1075 FDQAYYPVAR
+1075 FDQAYYPVAK
-1085 IYSMGFN
+1085 IYSIGFN
-1092 LKF
+1092 LQF

>member
-1 MGVTDALDINQSIT
+1 
-15 TNFSKAMKKTTISM
+15 M
-29 MLLGLLCVPQFS
+29 MLLGFLCAPQFS
-41 HATAKKCFQQ
+41 FAEANKCFQQ
-51 SVTGRKTPL
+51 SVNQRKTSL
-60 NKVFEKLSKQ
+60 IKVFEKLSKMH
-70 YGVQFFY
+70 GVKFFY
-77 SVSDLKEVMVDDSQ
+77 SVSDLKDILVDDSAI
-91 MNYRSLKESLD
+91 NYQSLSASLD

-113 VDRNTVTVRL
+113 IDQKTVTVRL
-123 NPKAGSKI
+123 NPKAIAKI
-131 QTLSRTT
+131 QKMNAVQSLEYTNSVKDTT
-138 SADYL
+138 
-143 SMVNDT
+143 
-149 VKSREKAIDEV
+149 KSRERAIDEV

-165 GKQSRKNNSGSI
+165 GKQSKKNNSGSI
-177 SSIDEKQMKGIA
+177 SSIDEKQMKGVA
-189 SGNFGDIIA
+189 SSNFGDIIA
-198 GKATGVQITQ
+198 GKVTGVQITQ
-208 ANANPGGSPSIRVRG
+208 ANANPGGATSIRIRG

-259 DILKDAASSAIYGSR
+259 DILKDAASAAIYGSR

-279 IIIET
+279 VIIET
-284 KQGKNGKMNVSF
+284 KQGKKGRMNVSF
-296 DTYYGMQ
+296 DSYYGMQ

-329 LSKGSNRSALD
+329 LSKGTNRSIFD
-340 DNATRVSKGASLREL
+340 DTATRVSKGASLREL
-355 IPTYLAPYLA
+355 IPDYLTPYLE

-394 GSSTSKYAFTTSY
+394 GSDKSKYAFTTSY

-421 FSTSINLSTDLTDRW
+421 FSTSINLSTDLTDKW
-436 KVGITMTPSYA
+436 KVGVTMTPSYA
-447 TGTINASNNSR
+447 TGTINAANSR
-458 SYNPLQ
+458 TYNPVQ
-464 MATATY
+464 MATTMY
-470 PFFKPYNN
+470 PFFKVYND

-510 RKYTLFKTF
+510 RKYNLFKTF

-525 LELMKGLKYRFSVG
+525 LQVLKGLKYRFSAG
-539 GDYTNYEYNFF
+539 GDYSNYEYNFF

-579 IENVVSFDRK
+579 IENVLSLDRK
-589 WDAHRVDAILGQS
+589 WGSHKIDAIGGQS
-602 FQQEDNSQLL
+602 FQQEDNTQLL
-612 TEATS
+612 TEATA

-642 LLSYFSRVNYTYD
+642 LLSYFTRVNYTFD

-660 MASFRR
+660 MASYRR
-666 DGSSRFGKNSK
+666 DGSSRFGTNSK
-677 WGDFYAFSAGWTVSN
+677 WGDFYAFSGSWTVSN
-692 ESFFPEN
+692 ENFFPEN
-699 NTVTDL
+699 KVLTDL

-719 PNFGALSLMNPDN
+719 PNFGALSLMNQEN
-732 YAFGNTLAPGYTTAT
+732 YAFGGILAPGYATAT
-747 APNPNISWEKSRSN
+747 APNPNISWEKSKSN
-761 NFGIDFSLFRNVLNI
+761 NFGIDFSLFKNTLNI
-776 SADYYILNRD
+776 SADYYILHRD

-812 SGFELQIASKTFSL
+812 SGFELQIASKTFNIAKDL
-826 ANNFTYSGSLNFSTN
+826 TYSGSFNFSTN

-855 ITGENNFSVTKV
+855 ITGENNFSITKV
-867 GGSIGEMYGYNIL
+867 GGSIGEMYGYNII
-880 GIYKTQAEING
+880 GIYKTQQEITN
-891 SPHITGTMVGD
+891 SAHITGTIVGD

-911 GKINVD
+911 GKIDVN

-924 GVPKYIIGFNNNLRY
+924 GVPKYILGFNNNFRY
-939 GLFELSFTLYSE
+939 KNFELSFSLYSE

-984 AATNPDGFFGMPNM
+984 AQTNPNGFFGMPNM

-1019 VRLRSLRLAFNLPQ
+1019 VRLRSLRLAYNLPQ
-1033 SMLKNIGIENAQIYM
+1033 SVLGNLGLENVQVYL
-1048 VGNNLFTLSKYR
+1048 VGNNIFTLSKYK
-1060 GMNIDATSDN
+1060 GLNIDATSDN

-1075 FDQAYYPVAR
+1075 FDQAYYPVAK

>member
-1 MGVTDALDINQSIT
+1 
-15 TNFSKAMKKTTISM
+15 MKKTTISM
-29 MLLGLLCVPQFS
+29 MLLGLLCAPQFS
-41 HATAKKCFQQ
+41 YATANKCFQQ
-51 SVTGRKTPL
+51 SVNQRKTPL
-60 NKVFEKLSKQ
+60 SKVFEKLSKTH
-70 YGVQFFY
+70 GVQFFY
-77 SVSDLKEVMVDDSQ
+77 SVSDLREVMVDDSK
-91 MNYRSLKESLD
+91 MNYQSFSQSLD
-102 YLKKNAGLDFN
+102 YLKKNVGLDFN
-113 VDRNTVTVRL
+113 VDRKTVTVRL
-123 NPKAGSKI
+123 NQKAI
-131 QTLSRTT
+131 SRIRNA
-138 SADYL
+138 SAVQSAEYANF
-143 SMVNDT
+143 VQDT
-149 VKSREKAIDEV
+149 MKSREKAIDEV

-165 GKQSRKNNSGSI
+165 GKQSKKNNSGSI
-177 SSIDEKQMKGIA
+177 SSIDEKQLKGIA
-189 SGNFGDIIA
+189 SSNFGDIIA

-259 DILKDAASSAIYGSR
+259 DILKDAASAAIYGSR

-284 KQGKNGKMNVSF
+284 KQGKKGRMNITF

-329 LSKGSNRSALD
+329 LSKGSNRSAAD
-340 DNATRVSKGASLREL
+340 NNATRVSKGASLREL
-355 IPTYLAPYLA
+355 IPDYLAPYLA

-394 GSSTSKYAFTTSY
+394 GGDKSRYAFTTSY
-407 FNQKGLVIG
+407 FSQKGLVTG

-421 FSTSINLSTDLTDRW
+421 FSTSLNLSTDLTDRW
-436 KVGITMTPSYA
+436 KVGVTMTPSYA
-447 TGTINASNNSR
+447 TGTINASENSR

-464 MATATY
+464 MSTTMY
-470 PFFKPYNN
+470 PFFKVYND

-487 ILGNTATDG
+487 ILANTATDG
-496 ALVENPVAVQEMTD
+496 ALVENPVAVQEMTN
-510 RKYTLFKTF
+510 RKYTLFKVF

-525 LELMKGLKYRFSVG
+525 LELFKGLKYRFSVG
-539 GDYTNYEYNFF
+539 GDYSNYNYNFF

-561 APDVTFANRTE
+561 APDVTFANRTD

-579 IENVVSFDRK
+579 VENLVSFDRNWGSHK
-589 WDAHRVDAILGQS
+589 VDAIAGQS
-602 FQQEDNSQLL
+602 FQQEDNTQLF

-630 AFKNTLTQYKWR
+630 SFKNTLTQYQWR

-660 MASFRR
+660 MASYRR

-677 WGDFYAFSAGWTVSN
+677 WGDFYALSAGWTVSN
-692 ESFFPEN
+692 ENFFPEN
-699 NTVTDL
+699 RILTDM

-719 PNFGALSLMNPDN
+719 PNFGSLSLMNPDN
-732 YAFGNTLAPGYTTAT
+732 YTFGNTLAPGYTTAT

-761 NFGIDFSLFRNVLNI
+761 NFGVDISLFKNILNI
-776 SADYYILNRD
+776 SADYYILNRN

-812 SGFELQIASKTFSL
+812 SGFELQIASKTFTVASDL
-826 ANNFTYSGSLNFSTN
+826 TYSGSFNFSTN
-841 KNEVLALANGQNQI
+841 KNEVVALANGQNQI

-867 GGSIGEMYGYNIL
+867 GGSIGEMYGYNII
-880 GIYKTQAEING
+880 GIYKNQSEINS

-902 YIMEDLNGD
+902 YIMEDLNRD
-911 GKINVD
+911 GKIDVN

-924 GVPKYIIGFNNNLRY
+924 GVPKYILGFNNNFRY
-939 GLFELSFTLYSE
+939 GLFEMSFTLYSE

-984 AATNPDGFFGMPNM
+984 EVTNPDGFFGMPNM

-1006 ARTSNLYFKDADY
+1006 ARTSNLYFKNADY

-1033 SMLKNIGIENAQIYM
+1033 SVLKNIGVESAQIYL
-1048 VGNNLFTLSKYR
+1048 VGNNLFTLSKYK
-1060 GMNIDATSDN
+1060 GMNIDATSNN

-1075 FDQAYYPVAR
+1075 YDSANYPVAK
-1085 IYSMGFN
+1085 IYSVGFN

>member
-1 MGVTDALDINQSIT
+1 
-15 TNFSKAMKKTTISM
+15 M
-29 MLLGLLCVPQFS
+29 MLLGFLCAPQFS
-41 HATAKKCFQQ
+41 FAEANKCFQQ
-51 SVTGRKTPL
+51 SVNQRKTSL
-60 NKVFEKLSKQ
+60 IKVFEKLSKMH
-70 YGVQFFY
+70 GVKFFY
-77 SVSDLKEVMVDDSQ
+77 SVSDLKDILVDDSAI
-91 MNYRSLKESLD
+91 NYQSLSASLD

-113 VDRNTVTVRL
+113 IDQKTVTVRL
-123 NPKAGSKI
+123 NPKAIAKI
-131 QTLSRTT
+131 QKMNAVQSLEYTNSVKDTT
-138 SADYL
+138 
-143 SMVNDT
+143 
-149 VKSREKAIDEV
+149 KSRERAIDEV

-165 GKQSRKNNSGSI
+165 GKQSKKNNSGSI
-177 SSIDEKQMKGIA
+177 SSIDEKQMKGVA
-189 SGNFGDIIA
+189 SSNFGDIIA
-198 GKATGVQITQ
+198 GKVTGVQITQ
-208 ANANPGGSPSIRVRG
+208 ANANPGGATSIRIRG

-259 DILKDAASSAIYGSR
+259 DILKDAASAAIYGSR

-279 IIIET
+279 VIIET
-284 KQGKNGKMNVSF
+284 KQGKKGRMNVSF
-296 DTYYGMQ
+296 DSYYGMQ

-329 LSKGSNRSALD
+329 LSKGTNRSIFD
-340 DNATRVSKGASLREL
+340 DTATRVSKGASLREL
-355 IPTYLAPYLA
+355 IPDYLTPYLE

-394 GSSTSKYAFTTSY
+394 GSDKSKYAFTTSY

-421 FSTSINLSTDLTDRW
+421 FSTSINLSTDLTDKW
-436 KVGITMTPSYA
+436 KVGVTMTPSYA
-447 TGTINASNNSR
+447 TGTINAANSR
-458 SYNPLQ
+458 TYNPVQ
-464 MATATY
+464 MATTMY
-470 PFFKPYNN
+470 PFFKVYND

-510 RKYTLFKTF
+510 RKYNLFKTF

-525 LELMKGLKYRFSVG
+525 LQVLKGLKYRFSAG
-539 GDYTNYEYNFF
+539 GDYSNYEYNFF

-579 IENVVSFDRK
+579 IENVLSLDRK
-589 WDAHRVDAILGQS
+589 WGSHKIDAIGGQS
-602 FQQEDNSQLL
+602 FQQEDNTQLL
-612 TEATS
+612 TEATA

-642 LLSYFSRVNYTYD
+642 LLSYFTRVNYTFD

-660 MASFRR
+660 MASYRR
-666 DGSSRFGKNSK
+666 DGSSRFGTNSK
-677 WGDFYAFSAGWTVSN
+677 WGDFYAFSGSWTVSN
-692 ESFFPEN
+692 ENFFPEN
-699 NTVTDL
+699 KVLTDL

-719 PNFGALSLMNPDN
+719 PNFGALSLMNQEN
-732 YAFGNTLAPGYTTAT
+732 YAFGGILAPGYATAT
-747 APNPNISWEKSRSN
+747 APNPNISWEKSKSN
-761 NFGIDFSLFRNVLNI
+761 NFGIDFSLFKNTLNI

-812 SGFELQIASKTFSL
+812 SGFELQIASKTFNIAKDL
-826 ANNFTYSGSLNFSTN
+826 TYSGSFNFSTN

-855 ITGENNFSVTKV
+855 ITGENNFSITKV
-867 GGSIGEMYGYNIL
+867 GGSIGEMYGYNII
-880 GIYKTQAEING
+880 GIYKTQQEITN
-891 SPHITGTMVGD
+891 SAHITGTIVGD

-911 GKINVD
+911 GKIDVN

-924 GVPKYIIGFNNNLRY
+924 GVPKYILGFNNNFRY
-939 GLFELSFTLYSE
+939 KNFELSFSLYSE

-984 AATNPDGFFGMPNM
+984 AQTNPNGFFGMPNM

-1019 VRLRSLRLAFNLPQ
+1019 VRLRSLRLAYNLPQ
-1033 SMLKNIGIENAQIYM
+1033 SVLGNLGLENVQVYL
-1048 VGNNLFTLSKYR
+1048 VGNNIFTLSKYK
-1060 GMNIDATSDN
+1060 GLNIDATSDN

-1075 FDQAYYPVAR
+1075 FDQAYYPVAK

>member
-1 MGVTDALDINQSIT
+1 
-15 TNFSKAMKKTTISM
+15 M
-29 MLLGLLCVPQFS
+29 MLLGLLCAPQFS
-41 HATAKKCFQQ
+41 YAEANKCFQQ
-51 SVTGRKTPL
+51 SVSQRKTPL
-60 NKVFEKLSKQ
+60 IKIFEKLSREH
-70 YGVQFFY
+70 GVKFFY
-77 SVSDLKEVMVDDSQ
+77 SVSDLKDIQVDESQ
-91 MNYRSLKESLD
+91 LNYRSLPASLD
-102 YLKKNAGLDFN
+102 YLKKNVGLDFN
-113 VDRNTVTVRL
+113 VDQKTVTVRL
-123 NPKAGSKI
+123 NQKAMAAIRENNAI
-131 QTLSRTT
+131 Q
-138 SADYL
+138 SAVSL
-143 SMVNDT
+143 NPIKDT
-149 VKSREKAIDEV
+149 VKSREKNIDEV

-165 GKQSRKNNSGSI
+165 GKQSKKNNSGSI
-177 SSIDEKQMKGIA
+177 SSIDEKQMKGVA
-189 SGNFGDIIA
+189 SSNFGDIIA

-208 ANANPGGSPSIRVRG
+208 ANATPGGSPSIRVRG

-259 DILKDAASSAIYGSR
+259 DILKDAASAAIYGSR

-284 KQGKNGKMNVSF
+284 KQGKKGRMAISF
-296 DTYYGMQ
+296 DSYYGMQ

-329 LSKGSNRSALD
+329 LSKGSNRSISD
-340 DNATRVSKGASLREL
+340 DNATRISKGASLREL
-355 IPTYLAPYLA
+355 IPDYLAPYLA

-394 GSSTSKYAFTTSY
+394 GSDKSKYAFTMTY

-421 FSTSINLSTDLTDRW
+421 FSTSVNLSTDLTDKW
-436 KVGITMTPSYA
+436 KVGVTMTPSYA
-447 TGTINASNNSR
+447 TGTVNAAENSR

-464 MATATY
+464 MATAMY
-470 PFFKPYNN
+470 PFFKPYND
-478 DGSLAISQQ
+478 DGSLAISGQ

-496 ALVENPVAVQEMTD
+496 ALVENPVAVQKMTD

-525 LELMKGLKYRFSVG
+525 LELLKGLKYRLSVG

-579 IENVVSFDRK
+579 IENLLSFDKK
-589 WDAHRVDAILGQS
+589 WGSHRVDVIAGQS
-602 FQQEDNSQLL
+602 FQQEDNTQLL
-612 TEATS
+612 TEATA

-630 AFKNTLTQYKWR
+630 SFKNTLTQYKWR
-642 LLSYFSRVNYTYD
+642 LLSYFTRVNYTFD

-660 MASFRR
+660 MASYRR

-677 WGDFYAFSAGWTVSN
+677 WGDFYAFSASWTISN
-692 ESFFPEN
+692 ENFFPEN
-699 NTVTDL
+699 TLVTDL
-705 KLRYSLGSNGNNQI
+705 KFRYSLGSNGNNQI

-732 YAFGNTLAPGYTTAT
+732 YNFGGALVPGYTTAT

-761 NFGIDFSLFRNVLNI
+761 NFGIDFSLFKNILNI

-812 SGFELQIASKTFSL
+812 SGFELQIASKTFKI
-826 ANNFTYSGSLNFSTN
+826 ANDFTYSGSFNFSTN

-867 GGSIGEMYGYNIL
+867 GSSIGEMYGYNII
-880 GIYKTQAEING
+880 GIYKSQDQINN

-911 GKINVD
+911 GKIDVN

-924 GVPKYIIGFNNNLRY
+924 GVPKYILGFNNNFRY
-939 GLFELSFTLYSE
+939 GLFELSFSLYSE

-984 AATNPDGFFGMPNM
+984 AVTNPNGFFGMPNM

-1006 ARTSNLYFKDADY
+1006 ARTSNLYFKNADY
-1019 VRLRSLRLAFNLPQ
+1019 VRLRSLRLAFNFPK
-1033 SMLKNIGIENAQIYM
+1033 SMLGNIGLENVQIYM
-1048 VGNNLFTLSKYR
+1048 VGNNLFTLSKYK

-1075 FDQAYYPVAR
+1075 FDQAYYPVAK
-1085 IYSMGFN
+1085 IYSIGFN
-1092 LKF
+1092 LQF

>member
-1 MGVTDALDINQSIT
+1 
-15 TNFSKAMKKTTISM
+15 M
-29 MLLGLLCVPQFS
+29 MLLGLLCAPQFS
-41 HATAKKCFQQ
+41 YAEANKCFQQ
-51 SVTGRKTPL
+51 SVSQRKTPL
-60 NKVFEKLSKQ
+60 IKIFEKLSREH
-70 YGVQFFY
+70 GVKFFY
-77 SVSDLKEVMVDDSQ
+77 SVSDLKDIQVDESQ
-91 MNYRSLKESLD
+91 LNYRSLPASLD
-102 YLKKNAGLDFN
+102 YLKKNVGLDFN
-113 VDRNTVTVRL
+113 VDQKTVTVRL
-123 NPKAGSKI
+123 NQKAMAAIRENNAI
-131 QTLSRTT
+131 QSSVSL
-138 SADYL
+138 
-143 SMVNDT
+143 NPIKDT
-149 VKSREKAIDEV
+149 VKSREKNIDEV

-165 GKQSRKNNSGSI
+165 GKQSKKNNSGSI
-177 SSIDEKQMKGIA
+177 SSIDEKQMKGVA
-189 SGNFGDIIA
+189 SSNFGDIIA

-208 ANANPGGSPSIRVRG
+208 ANATPGGSPSIRVRG

-259 DILKDAASSAIYGSR
+259 DILKDAASAAIYGSR

-284 KQGKNGKMNVSF
+284 KQGKKGRMAVSF
-296 DTYYGMQ
+296 DSYYGMQ

-329 LSKGSNRSALD
+329 LSKGSNRSISD
-340 DNATRVSKGASLREL
+340 DNATRISKGASLREL
-355 IPTYLAPYLA
+355 IPDYLAPYLA

-394 GSSTSKYAFTTSY
+394 GSDKSKYAFTMTY

-421 FSTSINLSTDLTDRW
+421 FSTSVNLSTDLTDKW
-436 KVGITMTPSYA
+436 KVGVTMTPSYA
-447 TGTINASNNSR
+447 TGTVNAAENSR

-464 MATATY
+464 MATAMY
-470 PFFKPYNN
+470 PFFKPYND
-478 DGSLAISQQ
+478 DGSLVISGQ

-496 ALVENPVAVQEMTD
+496 ALVENPVAVQKMTD

-525 LELMKGLKYRFSVG
+525 LELLKGLKYRLSVG

-579 IENVVSFDRK
+579 IENLLSFDKK
-589 WDAHRVDAILGQS
+589 WGSHRVDVIAGQS
-602 FQQEDNSQLL
+602 FQQEDNTQLL
-612 TEATS
+612 TEATA

-630 AFKNTLTQYKWR
+630 SFKNTLTQYKWR
-642 LLSYFSRVNYTYD
+642 LLSYFTRVNYTFD

-660 MASFRR
+660 MASYRR

-677 WGDFYAFSAGWTVSN
+677 WGDFYAFSASWTISN
-692 ESFFPEN
+692 ENFFPEN
-699 NTVTDL
+699 TLVTDL
-705 KLRYSLGSNGNNQI
+705 KFRYSLGSNGNNQI

-732 YAFGNTLAPGYTTAT
+732 YNFGGALVPGYTTAT

-761 NFGIDFSLFRNVLNI
+761 NFGIDFSLFKNILNI

-812 SGFELQIASKTFSL
+812 SGFELQIASKTFKI
-826 ANNFTYSGSLNFSTN
+826 ANDFTYSGSFNFSTN

-867 GGSIGEMYGYNIL
+867 GSSIGEMYGYNII
-880 GIYKTQAEING
+880 GIYKSQDQINN

-911 GKINVD
+911 GKIDVN

-924 GVPKYIIGFNNNLRY
+924 GVPKYILGFNNNFRY
-939 GLFELSFTLYSE
+939 GLFELSFSLYSE

-984 AATNPDGFFGMPNM
+984 AVTNPNGFFGMPNM

-1006 ARTSNLYFKDADY
+1006 ARTSNLYFKNADY
-1019 VRLRSLRLAFNLPQ
+1019 VRLRSLRLAFNFPK
-1033 SMLKNIGIENAQIYM
+1033 SMLGNIGLENVQIYM
-1048 VGNNLFTLSKYR
+1048 VGNNLFTLSKYK

-1075 FDQAYYPVAR
+1075 FDQAYYPVAK
-1085 IYSMGFN
+1085 IYSIGFN
-1092 LKF
+1092 LQF

>member
-1 MGVTDALDINQSIT
+1 
-15 TNFSKAMKKTTISM
+15 MKKTTISM
-29 MLLGLLCVPQFS
+29 MLLGLLCAPQFS
-41 HATAKKCFQQ
+41 FAEANKCFQQ
-51 SVTGRKTPL
+51 SVNQRKTPL
-60 NKVFEKLSKQ
+60 IKIFEKLSKEHD
-70 YGVQFFY
+70 VKFFY
-77 SVSDLKEVMVDDSQ
+77 SVSDLKDIQVDESQ
-91 MNYRSLKESLD
+91 VNYQSLSASLD
-102 YLKKNAGLDFN
+102 YLKKNVGLDFN
-113 VDRNTVTVRL
+113 VDQKTVTVRL
-123 NPKAGSKI
+123 NSKAIARI
-131 QTLSRTT
+131 QRANAMQT
-138 SADYL
+138 ADY
-143 SMVNDT
+143 VNSIRDT
-149 VKSREKAIDEV
+149 AKSREKNIDEV

-165 GKQSRKNNSGSI
+165 GKQSKKNNSGSI
-177 SSIDEKQMKGIA
+177 SSIDEKQMKGVA
-189 SGNFGDIIA
+189 SSNFGDIIA

-208 ANANPGGSPSIRVRG
+208 ANASPGSSPSIRVRG

-259 DILKDAASSAIYGSR
+259 DILKDAASAAIYGSR

-284 KQGKNGKMNVSF
+284 KQGKKGRMAVSF
-296 DTYYGMQ
+296 DSYYGMQ

-329 LSKGSNRSALD
+329 LSKGSNRSISD
-340 DNATRVSKGASLREL
+340 NNATRISKGASLREL
-355 IPTYLAPYLA
+355 IPDYLAPYLA

-394 GSSTSKYAFTTSY
+394 GSDKSKYAFTMSY
-407 FNQKGLVIG
+407 FKQKGLVIG

-421 FSTSINLSTDLTDRW
+421 FSTSINLSTELTDKW
-436 KVGITMTPSYA
+436 KVGVTMTPSYA
-447 TGTINASNNSR
+447 TGTINAAENSR

-464 MATATY
+464 MATAMY
-470 PFFKPYNN
+470 PFFKPYND

-496 ALVENPVAVQEMTD
+496 ALVENPVAVQEMTN

-525 LELMKGLKYRFSVG
+525 LEVLKGLKYRLSIG

-579 IENVVSFDRK
+579 IENLLSFDKK
-589 WDAHRVDAILGQS
+589 WGSHRVDAILGQS
-602 FQQEDNSQLL
+602 FQQEDNTQLL
-612 TEATS
+612 TEATA

-630 AFKNTLTQYKWR
+630 SFKNTLTQYKWR
-642 LLSYFSRVNYTYD
+642 LMSYFTRVNYTFD

-660 MASFRR
+660 MASYRR

-677 WGDFYAFSAGWTVSN
+677 WGDFYAFSAGWTISN
-692 ESFFPEN
+692 ENFFPEN
-699 NTVTDL
+699 NIVTDL

-719 PNFGALSLMNPDN
+719 PNFGAFSLMNPDN
-732 YAFGNTLAPGYTTAT
+732 YNFGGFLIPGYTTAT

-761 NFGIDFSLFRNVLNI
+761 NFGIDFSLFKNILNI

-812 SGFELQIASKTFSL
+812 SGFELQIASKTFNI
-826 ANNFTYSGSLNFSTN
+826 ATDFTYSGSFNFSTN

-880 GIYKTQAEING
+880 GIYKTQEQINN

-911 GKINVD
+911 GKIDVN

-924 GVPKYIIGFNNNLRY
+924 GVPKYILGFNNNFRY
-939 GLFELSFTLYSE
+939 GLFELSFSLYSE

-984 AATNPDGFFGMPNM
+984 AVTNPDGFFGMPNM

-1006 ARTSNLYFKDADY
+1006 ARTSNLYFKNADY
-1019 VRLRSLRLAFNLPQ
+1019 VRLRSLRLAFNFPK
-1033 SMLKNIGIENAQIYM
+1033 SMLENIGLENAQIYV
-1048 VGNNLFTLSKYR
+1048 VGNNLFTLSKYK

-1075 FDQAYYPVAR
+1075 FDQAYYPVAK
-1085 IYSMGFN
+1085 IYSVGFN

>member
-1 MGVTDALDINQSIT
+1 M
-15 TNFSKAMKKTTISM
+15 
-29 MLLGLLCVPQFS
+29 
-41 HATAKKCFQQ
+41 
-51 SVTGRKTPL
+51 
-60 NKVFEKLSKQ
+60 
-70 YGVQFFY
+70 
-77 SVSDLKEVMVDDSQ
+77 
-91 MNYRSLKESLD
+91 
-102 YLKKNAGLDFN
+102 
-113 VDRNTVTVRL
+113 
-123 NPKAGSKI
+123 
-131 QTLSRTT
+131 
-138 SADYL
+138 
-143 SMVNDT
+143 
-149 VKSREKAIDEV
+149 KSREKAIDEV

-165 GKQSRKNNSGSI
+165 GKQSKKNNSGSI
-177 SSIDEKQMKGIA
+177 SSIDEKQLKGIA
-189 SGNFGDIIA
+189 SSNFGDIIA

-259 DILKDAASSAIYGSR
+259 DILKDAASAAIYGSR

-284 KQGKNGKMNVSF
+284 KQGKKGRMNITF

-303 MRSDNVKLVNA
+303 MRSDNVKLLNA

-329 LSKGSNRSALD
+329 LSKGSNRSAAD
-340 DNATRVSKGASLREL
+340 NNATRVSKGASLREL
-355 IPTYLAPYLA
+355 IPDYLAPYLA
-365 KQPGLTDTDWLNT
+365 KQPGLTDIDWLNT

-394 GSSTSKYAFTTSY
+394 GGDKSRYAFTTSY
-407 FNQKGLVIG
+407 FSQKGLVTG

-421 FSTSINLSTDLTDRW
+421 FSTSLNLSTDLTDRW
-436 KVGITMTPSYA
+436 KVGVTMTPSYA
-447 TGTINASNNSR
+447 TGTINASENSR

-464 MATATY
+464 MSTTMY
-470 PFFKPYNN
+470 PFFKVYND
-478 DGSLAISQQ
+478 DGSLAVSQQ
-487 ILGNTATDG
+487 ILANTATDG
-496 ALVENPVAVQEMTD
+496 ALVENPVAVQEMTN
-510 RKYTLFKTF
+510 RKYTLFKVF

-525 LELMKGLKYRFSVG
+525 LELFKGLKYRFSVG
-539 GDYTNYEYNFF
+539 GDYSNYNYNFF

-561 APDVTFANRTE
+561 APDVTFANRTD

-579 IENVVSFDRK
+579 VENLVSFDRNWGSHK
-589 WDAHRVDAILGQS
+589 VDAIAGQS
-602 FQQEDNSQLL
+602 FQQEDNTQLF

-630 AFKNTLTQYKWR
+630 SFKNTLTQYQWR
-642 LLSYFSRVNYTYD
+642 LLSYFSRLNYTYD

-660 MASFRR
+660 MASYRR

-677 WGDFYAFSAGWTVSN
+677 WGDFYALSAGWTVSN
-692 ESFFPEN
+692 ENFFPEN
-699 NTVTDL
+699 RILTDM

-719 PNFGALSLMNPDN
+719 PNFGSLSLMNPDN
-732 YAFGNTLAPGYTTAT
+732 YTFGNTLAPGYTTAT

-761 NFGIDFSLFRNVLNI
+761 NFGVDISLFKNILNI
-776 SADYYILNRD
+776 SADYYILNRN

-812 SGFELQIASKTFSL
+812 SGFELQIASK
-826 ANNFTYSGSLNFSTN
+826 NFTIASDLTYSGSFNFSTN
-841 KNEVLALANGQNQI
+841 KNEVVALANGQNQI
-855 ITGENNFSVTKV
+855 ITGENNFSVTRV
-867 GGSIGEMYGYNIL
+867 GGSIGEMYGYNII
-880 GIYKTQAEING
+880 GIYKNQSEINS
-891 SPHITGTMVGD
+891 SPHITGTLVGD
-902 YIMEDLNGD
+902 YIMEDLNHD
-911 GKINVD
+911 GKIDVN

-924 GVPKYIIGFNNNLRY
+924 GVPKYILGFNNNFRY
-939 GLFELSFTLYSE
+939 GLFEMSFTLYSE

-984 AATNPDGFFGMPNM
+984 AVTNPDGFFGMPNM

-1006 ARTSNLYFKDADY
+1006 ARTSNLYFKNADY

-1033 SMLKNIGIENAQIYM
+1033 SVLKNIGVESAQIYL
-1048 VGNNLFTLSKYR
+1048 VGNNLLTLSKYK
-1060 GMNIDATSDN
+1060 GMNIDATSNN

-1075 FDQAYYPVAR
+1075 YDSANYPVAK
-1085 IYSMGFN
+1085 IYSIGFN

>member
-1 MGVTDALDINQSIT
+1 
-15 TNFSKAMKKTTISM
+15 MKKTTISM
-29 MLLGLLCVPQFS
+29 MLLGLLCAPQFTF
-41 HATAKKCFQQ
+41 AEANKCFQQ
-51 SVTGRKTPL
+51 SVIQRKTPL
-60 NKVFEKLSKQ
+60 IKIFEKLSREH
-70 YGVQFFY
+70 GVKFFY
-77 SVSDLKEVMVDDSQ
+77 SVSDLKDIQVDESQ
-91 MNYRSLKESLD
+91 VNYQSLSSSLD
-102 YLKKNAGLDFN
+102 YLKKSIGLDFN
-113 VDRNTVTVRL
+113 VDQKTVTVRL
-123 NPKAGSKI
+123 NARAIARI
-131 QTLSRTT
+131 QRTNGQP
-138 SADYL
+138 SAEYF
-143 SMVNDT
+143 NPIKDT
-149 VKSREKAIDEV
+149 VKSREKNIDEV

-165 GKQSRKNNSGSI
+165 GKQSKKNNSGSI

-189 SGNFGDIIA
+189 SSNFGDIIA

-208 ANANPGGSPSIRVRG
+208 ANATPGGSPSIRVRG

-259 DILKDAASSAIYGSR
+259 DILKDAASAAIYGSR

-284 KQGKNGKMNVSF
+284 KQGKKGRMAVSF
-296 DTYYGMQ
+296 DSYYGMQ

-329 LSKGSNRSALD
+329 LSKGSNRSVSD
-340 DNATRVSKGASLREL
+340 DNATRISKGASLREL
-355 IPTYLAPYLA
+355 IPDYLAPYLA

-394 GSSTSKYAFTTSY
+394 GSDKSKYAFTMSY
-407 FNQKGLVIG
+407 FSQKGLVIG

-421 FSTSINLSTDLTDRW
+421 FSTSVNLSTELTDKW
-436 KVGITMTPSYA
+436 KVGVTMTPSYA
-447 TGTINASNNSR
+447 TGTINAAENSR

-464 MATATY
+464 MATAMY

-496 ALVENPVAVQEMTD
+496 ALVENPGAVQEMTN

-525 LELMKGLKYRFSVG
+525 LELLKGLKYRLSVG
-539 GDYTNYEYNFF
+539 EDYTNYEYNFF
-550 DPSTVGAYRAA
+550 DPSTVGVYRAA

-579 IENVVSFDRK
+579 IENLLSFDQK
-589 WDAHRVDAILGQS
+589 WGEHRVDAIAGQS
-602 FQQEDNSQLL
+602 FQQEDNTQLL
-612 TEATS
+612 TEATA

-630 AFKNTLTQYKWR
+630 SFKNTLTQYKWR
-642 LLSYFSRVNYTYD
+642 LMSYFTRVNYTFD

-660 MASFRR
+660 MASYRR

-677 WGDFYAFSAGWTVSN
+677 WGDFYAFSAGWTISN
-692 ESFFPEN
+692 ENFFPEN
-699 NTVTDL
+699 TIVTDL

-732 YAFGNTLAPGYTTAT
+732 YNFGGVLVPGYITAT

-761 NFGIDFSLFRNVLNI
+761 NFGIDFSLCKNILNI

-812 SGFELQIASKTFSL
+812 SGFELQIASKTFNI
-826 ANNFTYSGSLNFSTN
+826 ANDFTYSGSFNFSTN

-880 GIYKTQAEING
+880 GIYKTQDEINN

-911 GKINVD
+911 GKIDVN

-924 GVPKYIIGFNNNLRY
+924 GVPKYILGFNNNFRY
-939 GLFELSFTLYSE
+939 GLFELSFSLYSE
-951 IGKKIYN
+951 IGKRIYN

-984 AATNPDGFFGMPNM
+984 AVTNPNGFFGMPNM

-1006 ARTSNLYFKDADY
+1006 ARTSNLYFKNADY
-1019 VRLRSLRLAFNLPQ
+1019 VRLRSLRLAFNFPK
-1033 SMLKNIGIENAQIYM
+1033 SMLENIGLENAQIYL
-1048 VGNNLFTLSKYR
+1048 VGNNLFTISKYK

-1075 FDQAYYPVAR
+1075 FDQAYYPVAK
-1085 IYSMGFN
+1085 IYSVGVNF
-1092 LKF
+1092 KF

>member
-1 MGVTDALDINQSIT
+1 
-15 TNFSKAMKKTTISM
+15 MKKTTISM
-29 MLLGLLCVPQFS
+29 MLLGFLCAPHFTF
-41 HATAKKCFQQ
+41 AETNKCFQQ
-51 SVTGRKTPL
+51 SVSQRKIPL
-60 NKVFEKLSKQ
+60 PSVFEKLSKAH
-70 YGVQFFY
+70 GVKFFY
-77 SVSDLKEVMVDDSQ
+77 SVSDLKDIQVDDSKI
-91 MNYRSLKESLD
+91 NYENLQASLE
-102 YLKKNAGLDFN
+102 YLKKNLGIDFN
-113 VDRNTVTVRL
+113 TSQNTISVRL
-123 NPKAGSKI
+123 SPRTVSKLKN
-131 QTLSRTT
+131 TMVSRPDEVLAIRKDT
-138 SADYL
+138 AD
-143 SMVNDT
+143 
-149 VKSREKAIDEV
+149 SREKAIDEV

-165 GKQSRKNNSGSI
+165 GKQSKKNNSGSI
-177 SSIDEKQMKGIA
+177 ASIDEKQMKGIA
-189 SGNFGDIIA
+189 SSNFGDIIT

-208 ANANPGGSPSIRVRG
+208 ANANPGGSPSVRIRG

-259 DILKDAASSAIYGSR
+259 DILKDAASAAIYGSR

-284 KQGKNGKMNVSF
+284 KQGTKGRMNVSF

-303 MRSDNVKLVNA
+303 MRSDRVKLVNA

-329 LSKGSNRSALD
+329 LSKGSNRSISD

-355 IPTYLAPYLA
+355 IPDYLKPYLA

-378 VMKPAP
+378 VMRPAP

-394 GSSTSKYAFTTSY
+394 GSEKSKYAFTTSY

-421 FSTSINLSTDLTDRW
+421 FSTSVNLSTALNDKW
-436 KVGITMTPSYA
+436 KIGITMTPSFSS
-447 TGTINASNNSR
+447 GTIFADNSR

-464 MATATY
+464 MATAMY
-470 PFFKPYNN
+470 PFFKAYNE

-487 ILGNTATDG
+487 ILGNTSTDG
-496 ALVENPVAVQEMTD
+496 ALVENPVAVQDMTD
-510 RKYTLFKTF
+510 RKYSIFKTF

-525 LELMKGLKYRFSVG
+525 LEIFKGLKYRFSAG

-579 IENVVSFDRK
+579 IENVFSFDRK
-589 WDAHRVDAILGQS
+589 WGTHRVDAIAGHS
-602 FQQEDNSQLL
+602 FQQEDNTQLF
-612 TEATS
+612 TEATA

-642 LLSYFSRVNYTYD
+642 LLSYFTRVNYTYD
-655 NKYNL
+655 NKYNV
-660 MASFRR
+660 MASYRR
-666 DGSSRFGKNSK
+666 DGSSRFGINSK
-677 WGDFYAFSAGWTVSN
+677 WGDFYAFSAGWTISN
-692 ESFFPEN
+692 ENFFPEN
-699 NTVTDL
+699 NMVTDL

-719 PNFGALSLMNPDN
+719 PNFGALSLMNQEN
-732 YAFGNTLAPGYTTAT
+732 YTFGNILAPGYSTAT

-761 NFGIDFSLFRNVLNI
+761 NFGIDFSLFKNILNV
-776 SADYYILNRD
+776 SADYYILNRN

-802 SLQNIGKIKN
+802 SLQNIGRIRN
-812 SGFELQIASKTFSL
+812 SGFELQIASKTFNI
-826 ANNFTYSGSLNFSTN
+826 AKDFTYLGNFNFSTN

-855 ITGENNFSVTKV
+855 ITGANNFSVTKV
-867 GGSIGEMYGYNIL
+867 GGSIGEMYGYHIL
-880 GIYKTQAEING
+880 GIYKTQQEINS
-891 SPHITGTMVGD
+891 SPHISGTMVGD
-902 YIMEDLNGD
+902 FIMEDLNGD
-911 GKINVD
+911 GKIDSND
-917 DKRSFGS
+917 RKSFGS
-924 GVPKYIIGFNNNLRY
+924 GVPKYILGFNNNFRY
-939 GLFELSFTLYSE
+939 GNFELSFTLYSE

-958 ADAVTTLES
+958 GDSVSTLES

-984 AATNPDGFFGMPNM
+984 AETHPDGFFGMPNM
-998 NFSNNRKE
+998 NYSNNRKE
-1006 ARTSNLYFKDADY
+1006 ARTSSLFFKKADY
-1019 VRLRSLRLAFNLPQ
+1019 LRLRSLRLAYNLPK
-1033 SMLKNIGIENAQIYM
+1033 SVLGNIGLDNVQVYL
-1048 VGNNLFTLSKYR
+1048 VGNNLFTISKYN

-1075 FDQAYYPVAR
+1075 YDSAYYPVAK

>member
-1 MGVTDALDINQSIT
+1 
-15 TNFSKAMKKTTISM
+15 MKKTTISM
-29 MLLGLLCVPQFS
+29 MLLGFLCASQFS
-41 HATAKKCFQQ
+41 FAEANKCFQQ
-51 SVTGRKTPL
+51 SVNQRKTSL
-60 NKVFEKLSKQ
+60 IKIFEKLSKTHN
-70 YGVQFFY
+70 VKFFY
-77 SVSDLKEVMVDDSQ
+77 SVSDLKDIQVDDSAI
-91 MNYRSLKESLD
+91 NYQSLSSSLE

-113 VDRNTVTVRL
+113 VDQKTVTVRL
-123 NPKAGSKI
+123 NPKAIAKI
-131 QTLSRTT
+131 QKMNAVQSLGYSNFVR
-138 SADYL
+138 
-143 SMVNDT
+143 DT
-149 VKSREKAIDEV
+149 AKSREKAIDEV

-165 GKQSRKNNSGSI
+165 GKQNKKNNSGSI
-177 SSIDEKQMKGIA
+177 SSIDEKQMKGVA
-189 SGNFGDIIA
+189 SSNFGDIIA
-198 GKATGVQITQ
+198 GKVTGVQITQ
-208 ANANPGGSPSIRVRG
+208 ANANPGGATSIRIRG

-259 DILKDAASSAIYGSR
+259 DILKDAASAAIYGSR

-279 IIIET
+279 VIIET
-284 KQGKNGKMNVSF
+284 KQGKKGRMSVSF
-296 DTYYGMQ
+296 DSYYGMQ

-329 LSKGSNRSALD
+329 LSKGTNRSIFD
-340 DNATRVSKGASLREL
+340 DTATRVSKGASLREL
-355 IPTYLAPYLA
+355 IPDYLKPYLE

-394 GSSTSKYAFTTSY
+394 GSDKSKYAFTTSY

-421 FSTSINLSTDLTDRW
+421 FSTSINLSTDLTDKW
-436 KVGITMTPSYA
+436 KVGVAMTPSYA
-447 TGTINASNNSR
+447 TGTINAGNSR
-458 SYNPLQ
+458 SYNPVQ
-464 MATATY
+464 MATTMY
-470 PFFKPYNN
+470 PFFKVYND

-496 ALVENPVAVQEMTD
+496 ALVENPVAVQVMTN
-510 RKYTLFKTF
+510 RKYNLFKTF

-525 LELMKGLKYRFSVG
+525 LEVLKGLKYRFSAG
-539 GDYTNYEYNFF
+539 GDYSNYEYNFF

-579 IENVVSFDRK
+579 IENVLSFDRK
-589 WDAHRVDAILGQS
+589 WGSHKMDAIGGQS
-602 FQQEDNSQLL
+602 FQQEDNTQLF
-612 TEATS
+612 TEATA

-642 LLSYFSRVNYTYD
+642 LISYFTRINYTYN

-660 MASFRR
+660 MASYRR
-666 DGSSRFGKNSK
+666 DGSSRFGINSK
-677 WGDFYAFSAGWTVSN
+677 WGDFYAFSGSWTVSN
-692 ESFFPEN
+692 ENFFPEN
-699 NTVTDL
+699 HILTDL

-719 PNFGALSLMNPDN
+719 PNFGALSLMNQEN
-732 YAFGNTLAPGYTTAT
+732 YTFGGILAPGYATAT

-761 NFGIDFSLFRNVLNI
+761 NFGIDFSLFRNTLNV

-812 SGFELQIASKTFSL
+812 SGFELQIASKTFNI
-826 ANNFTYSGSLNFSTN
+826 AKDFTYSGSFNFSTN
-841 KNEVLALANGQNQI
+841 KNQVLALANGQNQI
-855 ITGENNFSVTKV
+855 ITGENNFSITKV
-867 GGSIGEMYGYNIL
+867 GGSIGEMYGYNII
-880 GIYKTQAEING
+880 GIYKTQQEINN
-891 SPHITGTMVGD
+891 SAHITGTMIGD

-911 GKINVD
+911 GKIDVN

-924 GVPKYIIGFNNNLRY
+924 GVPKYILGFNNNFRY
-939 GLFELSFTLYSE
+939 KNFELSFSLYSE

-984 AATNPDGFFGMPNM
+984 PQTNPNGFFGMPNM

-1006 ARTSNLYFKDADY
+1006 ARTSNLYFKNADY
-1019 VRLRSLRLAFNLPQ
+1019 VRLRSLRLAYNLPH
-1033 SMLKNIGIENAQIYM
+1033 SMLGNLGLENVQVYL
-1048 VGNNLFTLSKYR
+1048 VGNNIFTFSKYK
-1060 GMNIDATSDN
+1060 GLNIDATSDN

-1075 FDQAYYPVAR
+1075 FDQAYYPVAK

>member
-1 MGVTDALDINQSIT
+1 
-15 TNFSKAMKKTTISM
+15 MKKTTISM
-29 MLLGLLCVPQFS
+29 MLLGFLCAPQFS
-41 HATAKKCFQQ
+41 FAEANKCFQQ
-51 SVTGRKTPL
+51 SVNQRKTSL
-60 NKVFEKLSKQ
+60 IKVFEKLSKMH
-70 YGVQFFY
+70 GVKFFY
-77 SVSDLKEVMVDDSQ
+77 SVSDLKDILVDDSAI
-91 MNYRSLKESLD
+91 NYQSLSASLD

-113 VDRNTVTVRL
+113 IDQKTVTVRL
-123 NPKAGSKI
+123 NPKAIAKI
-131 QTLSRTT
+131 QKMNAVQSLEYTNSVKDTT
-138 SADYL
+138 
-143 SMVNDT
+143 
-149 VKSREKAIDEV
+149 KSRERAIDEV

-165 GKQSRKNNSGSI
+165 GKQSKKNNSGSI
-177 SSIDEKQMKGIA
+177 SSIDEKQMKGVA
-189 SGNFGDIIA
+189 SSNFGDIIA
-198 GKATGVQITQ
+198 GKVTGVQITQ
-208 ANANPGGSPSIRVRG
+208 ANANPGGATSIRIRG

-259 DILKDAASSAIYGSR
+259 DILKDAASAAIYGSR

-279 IIIET
+279 VIIET
-284 KQGKNGKMNVSF
+284 KQGKKGRMNVSF
-296 DTYYGMQ
+296 DSYYGMQ

-329 LSKGSNRSALD
+329 LSKGTNRSIFD
-340 DNATRVSKGASLREL
+340 DTATRVSKGASLREL
-355 IPTYLAPYLA
+355 IPDYLTPYLE

-394 GSSTSKYAFTTSY
+394 GSDKSKYAFTTSY

-421 FSTSINLSTDLTDRW
+421 FSTSINLSTDLTDKW
-436 KVGITMTPSYA
+436 KVGVTMTPSYA
-447 TGTINASNNSR
+447 TGTINAANSR
-458 SYNPLQ
+458 TYNPVQ
-464 MATATY
+464 MATTMY
-470 PFFKPYNN
+470 PFFKVYND

-510 RKYTLFKTF
+510 RKYNLFKTF

-525 LELMKGLKYRFSVG
+525 LQVLKGLKYRFSAG
-539 GDYTNYEYNFF
+539 GDYSNYEYNFF

-579 IENVVSFDRK
+579 IENVLSLDRK
-589 WDAHRVDAILGQS
+589 WGSHKIDAIGGQS
-602 FQQEDNSQLL
+602 FQQEDNTQLL
-612 TEATS
+612 TEATA

-642 LLSYFSRVNYTYD
+642 LLSYFTRVNYTFD

-660 MASFRR
+660 MASYRR
-666 DGSSRFGKNSK
+666 DGSSRFGTNSK
-677 WGDFYAFSAGWTVSN
+677 WGDFYAFSGSWTVSN
-692 ESFFPEN
+692 ENFFPEN
-699 NTVTDL
+699 KVLTDL

-719 PNFGALSLMNPDN
+719 PNFGALSLMNQEN
-732 YAFGNTLAPGYTTAT
+732 YAFGGILAPGYATAT
-747 APNPNISWEKSRSN
+747 APNPNISWEKSKSN
-761 NFGIDFSLFRNVLNI
+761 NFGIDFSLFKNTLNI

-812 SGFELQIASKTFSL
+812 SGFELQIASKTFNIAKDL
-826 ANNFTYSGSLNFSTN
+826 TYSGSFNFSTN

-855 ITGENNFSVTKV
+855 ITGENNFSITKV
-867 GGSIGEMYGYNIL
+867 GGSIGEMYGYNII
-880 GIYKTQAEING
+880 GIYKTQQEITN
-891 SPHITGTMVGD
+891 SAHITGTIVGD

-911 GKINVD
+911 GKIDVN

-924 GVPKYIIGFNNNLRY
+924 GVPKYILGFNNNFRY
-939 GLFELSFTLYSE
+939 KNFELSFSLYSE

-984 AATNPDGFFGMPNM
+984 AQTNPNGFFGMPNM

-1019 VRLRSLRLAFNLPQ
+1019 VRLRSLRLAYNLPQ
-1033 SMLKNIGIENAQIYM
+1033 SVLGNLGLENVQVYL
-1048 VGNNLFTLSKYR
+1048 VGNNIFTLSKYK
-1060 GMNIDATSDN
+1060 GLNIDATSDN

-1075 FDQAYYPVAR
+1075 FDQAYYPVAK

>member
-1 MGVTDALDINQSIT
+1 
-15 TNFSKAMKKTTISM
+15 MKKTTISI
-29 MLLGLLCVPQFS
+29 MLLGLLCAPQFS
-41 HATAKKCFQQ
+41 FAEANKCFQQ
-51 SVTGRKTPL
+51 SVNQRKIPL
-60 NKVFEKLSKQ
+60 NKVFERLSKTH
-70 YGVQFFY
+70 GVKFFY
-77 SVSDLKEVMVDDSQ
+77 SVSDLKDIQVNESQ
-91 MNYRSLKESLD
+91 INYQSLSESLEF
-102 YLKKNAGLDFN
+102 LKKNVGLDFN
-113 VDRNTVTVRL
+113 VDQKTVTVRL
-123 NPKAGSKI
+123 NPKAIAKLQNVNVV
-131 QTLSRTT
+131 QTV
-138 SADYL
+138 DY
-143 SMVNDT
+143 VNLVKDT
-149 VKSREKAIDEV
+149 ARSREKTIDEV

-165 GKQSRKNNSGSI
+165 GKQSKKNNSGSI

-189 SGNFGDIIA
+189 SSNFGDIIA

-208 ANANPGGSPSIRVRG
+208 ANASPGGSPSIRVRG

-259 DILKDAASSAIYGSR
+259 DILKDAASAAIYGSR

-284 KQGKNGKMNVSF
+284 KQGKKGRMNVSF

-329 LSKGSNRSALD
+329 LSKGSNRSIFD
-340 DNATRVSKGASLREL
+340 DNATRISKGASLREL
-355 IPTYLAPYLA
+355 IPDYLKPYLA
-365 KQPGLTDTDWLNT
+365 NQPGLTDTDWLNT

-394 GSSTSKYAFTTSY
+394 GSDKSKYAFTTSY

-421 FSTSINLSTDLTDRW
+421 FSTSINLSTDLTERW

-447 TGTINASNNSR
+447 RGTINASQNSR

-464 MATATY
+464 MATAMY
-470 PFFKPYNN
+470 PFFKVYNN

-487 ILGNTATDG
+487 ISANTSTDG

-510 RKYTLFKTF
+510 RRYTLFKTF

-525 LELMKGLKYRFSVG
+525 LELLKGLKYRFSVG
-539 GDYTNYEYNFF
+539 GDYSNYEYNFF

-579 IENVVSFDRK
+579 IENLLSYDRK
-589 WDAHRVDAILGQS
+589 WGAHQVDAIAGQS
-602 FQQEDNSQLL
+602 FQQEDNTQLF
-612 TEATS
+612 TEATE

-630 AFKNTLTQYKWR
+630 SFKNTLTQYRWR
-642 LLSYFSRVNYTYD
+642 LLSYFTRVNYTFD

-660 MASFRR
+660 MGSYRR

-692 ESFFPEN
+692 ENFFPKN
-699 NTVTDL
+699 NIVNDL

-732 YAFGNTLAPGYTTAT
+732 YTFGNTLAAGYTTST
-747 APNPNISWEKSRSN
+747 APNPNISWEKSKSN
-761 NFGIDFSLFRNVLNI
+761 NFGVDFSLFKNVLNI
-776 SADYYILNRD
+776 SADYYILNRK

-812 SGFELQIASKTFSL
+812 SGFELQIASKTFNI
-826 ANNFTYSGSLNFSTN
+826 AKDFTYSGSLNFSTN

-855 ITGENNFSVTKV
+855 ITGENNFSITKV

-880 GIYKTQAEING
+880 GIYKTQAEINN
-891 SPHITGTMVGD
+891 SPHITGTIVGD
-902 YIMEDLNGD
+902 YVMEDLNND
-911 GKINVD
+911 GKIDVN

-924 GVPKYIIGFNNNLRY
+924 GVPKYIIGFNNNFRY

-984 AATNPDGFFGMPNM
+984 AVSNPNGFFGMPNM

-1019 VRLRSLRLAFNLPQ
+1019 VRLRSLRIAFNLPKN
-1033 SMLKNIGIENAQIYM
+1033 MLENIGIENAQIYL
-1048 VGNNLFTLSKYR
+1048 VGNNILTISKYK

-1075 FDQAYYPVAR
+1075 FDQAYYPVAK

>member
-1 MGVTDALDINQSIT
+1 
-15 TNFSKAMKKTTISM
+15 MKKTTISM
-29 MLLGLLCVPQFS
+29 MLLGLLCAPQFTY
-41 HATAKKCFQQ
+41 AEANKCFQQ
-51 SVTGRKTPL
+51 SVIQRKTPL
-60 NKVFEKLSKQ
+60 IKIFEKLSKEH
-70 YGVQFFY
+70 GVKFFY
-77 SVSDLKEVMVDDSQ
+77 SVSDLKDIQVDESQ
-91 MNYRSLKESLD
+91 VNYQSLSSSLD
-102 YLKKNAGLDFN
+102 YLKKNVGLDFN
-113 VDRNTVTVRL
+113 VDQKTVTVRL
-123 NPKAGSKI
+123 NARAIAKI
-131 QTLSRTT
+131 QRNNAQQ
-138 SADYL
+138 SAEYL
-143 SMVNDT
+143 NPIKDT
-149 VKSREKAIDEV
+149 VTSREKNIDEV

-165 GKQSRKNNSGSI
+165 GKQSKKNNSGSI
-177 SSIDEKQMKGIA
+177 SSIDEKQMKGVA
-189 SGNFGDIIA
+189 SSNFGDIIG

-208 ANANPGGSPSIRVRG
+208 ANATPGGSPSIRVRG

-259 DILKDAASSAIYGSR
+259 DILKDAASAAIYGSR

-284 KQGKNGKMNVSF
+284 KQGKKGRMAVSF
-296 DTYYGMQ
+296 DSYYGMQ

-329 LSKGSNRSALD
+329 LSKGSNRSISD
-340 DNATRVSKGASLREL
+340 DNATRISKGASLREL
-355 IPTYLAPYLA
+355 IPDYLAPYLA

-384 ISQTSLNITG
+384 ISQTSLNVTG
-394 GSSTSKYAFTTSY
+394 GSDKSKYAFTMSY

-421 FSTSINLSTDLTDRW
+421 FSTSVNLSTELTDKW
-436 KVGITMTPSYA
+436 KIGVTMTPSYA
-447 TGTINASNNSR
+447 TGTINAAENSR

-464 MATATY
+464 MATAMY
-470 PFFKPYNN
+470 PFFKPYND

-496 ALVENPVAVQEMTD
+496 ALVENPVAIQEMTN

-525 LELMKGLKYRFSVG
+525 LELLKGLKYRLSVG

-579 IENVVSFDRK
+579 IENLLSFDQK
-589 WDAHRVDAILGQS
+589 WGEHRIDAIAGQS
-602 FQQEDNSQLL
+602 FQQEDNTQLL
-612 TEATS
+612 TEATA

-630 AFKNTLTQYKWR
+630 SFKNTLTQYKWR
-642 LLSYFSRVNYTYD
+642 LMSYFTRVNYTFD

-660 MASFRR
+660 MASYRR

-677 WGDFYAFSAGWTVSN
+677 WGDFYAFSAGWTISN
-692 ESFFPEN
+692 ENFFPEN
-699 NTVTDL
+699 TIVTDL

-732 YAFGNTLAPGYTTAT
+732 YNFGGVLTPGYTTAT

-761 NFGIDFSLFRNVLNI
+761 NFGIDFSLFKNILNI

-812 SGFELQIASKTFSL
+812 SGFELQISSKTFNI
-826 ANNFTYSGSLNFSTN
+826 ANDFTYSGSFNFSTN

-867 GGSIGEMYGYNIL
+867 GGSIGEMYGYNIV
-880 GIYKTQAEING
+880 GIYKTQEEINN

-911 GKINVD
+911 GKIDVN

-924 GVPKYIIGFNNNLRY
+924 GVPKYILGFNNNFRY
-939 GLFELSFTLYSE
+939 GLFELSFSLYSE
-951 IGKKIYN
+951 IGKRIYN

-984 AATNPDGFFGMPNM
+984 AATNPNGFFGMPNM

-1006 ARTSNLYFKDADY
+1006 ARTSNLYFKNADY
-1019 VRLRSLRLAFNLPQ
+1019 VRLRSLRLAFNFPK
-1033 SMLKNIGIENAQIYM
+1033 SMLGNIGLENAQVYL
-1048 VGNNLFTLSKYR
+1048 VGNNLFTLSKYK

-1075 FDQAYYPVAR
+1075 FDQAYYPVAK
-1085 IYSMGFN
+1085 IYSVGFN

>member
-1 MGVTDALDINQSIT
+1 
-15 TNFSKAMKKTTISM
+15 MKKTTISI
-29 MLLGLLCVPQFS
+29 MLLGLLCAPQFS
-41 HATAKKCFQQ
+41 FAEANKCFQQ
-51 SVTGRKTPL
+51 SVNQRKIPL
-60 NKVFEKLSKQ
+60 NKVFERLSKTH
-70 YGVQFFY
+70 GVKFFY
-77 SVSDLKEVMVDDSQ
+77 SVSDLKDIQVNESQ
-91 MNYRSLKESLD
+91 INYQSLSESLEF
-102 YLKKNAGLDFN
+102 LKKNVGLDFN
-113 VDRNTVTVRL
+113 VDQKTVTVRL
-123 NPKAGSKI
+123 NPKAIAKL
-131 QTLSRTT
+131 QNVNVVRTV
-138 SADYL
+138 DY
-143 SMVNDT
+143 VNLVKDT
-149 VKSREKAIDEV
+149 ARSREKTIDEV

-165 GKQSRKNNSGSI
+165 GKQSKKNNSGSI

-189 SGNFGDIIA
+189 SSNFGDIIA

-208 ANANPGGSPSIRVRG
+208 ANASPGGSPSIRVRG

-259 DILKDAASSAIYGSR
+259 DILKDAASAAIYGSR

-284 KQGKNGKMNVSF
+284 KQGKKGRMNVSF

-329 LSKGSNRSALD
+329 LSKGSNRTIFD
-340 DNATRVSKGASLREL
+340 DNATRISKGASLREL
-355 IPTYLAPYLA
+355 IPDYLKPYLA
-365 KQPGLTDTDWLNT
+365 NQPGLTDTDWLNT

-394 GSSTSKYAFTTSY
+394 GSDKSKYAFTTSY

-447 TGTINASNNSR
+447 RGTINASQNSR

-464 MATATY
+464 MATAMY
-470 PFFKPYNN
+470 PFFKVYNN

-487 ILGNTATDG
+487 ISANTSTDG

-510 RKYTLFKTF
+510 RRYTLFKTF

-525 LELMKGLKYRFSVG
+525 LELLKGLKYRFSVG
-539 GDYTNYEYNFF
+539 GDYSNYEYNFF

-579 IENVVSFDRK
+579 IENLLSYDRK
-589 WDAHRVDAILGQS
+589 WGAHQVDAIAGQS
-602 FQQEDNSQLL
+602 FQQEDNTQLF
-612 TEATS
+612 TEATE

-630 AFKNTLTQYKWR
+630 SFKNTLTQYKWR
-642 LLSYFSRVNYTYD
+642 LLSYFTRVNYTFD

-660 MASFRR
+660 MGSYRR

-692 ESFFPEN
+692 ENFFPKN
-699 NTVTDL
+699 NIVNDL

-732 YAFGNTLAPGYTTAT
+732 YTFGNTLAAGYTTST
-747 APNPNISWEKSRSN
+747 APNPNISWEKSKSN
-761 NFGIDFSLFRNVLNI
+761 NFGVDFSLFKNVLNI
-776 SADYYILNRD
+776 SADYYILNRK

-812 SGFELQIASKTFSL
+812 SGFELQIASKTFNI
-826 ANNFTYSGSLNFSTN
+826 AKDFTYSGSLNFSTN

-855 ITGENNFSVTKV
+855 ITGENNFSITKV

-880 GIYKTQAEING
+880 GIYKTQAEINN
-891 SPHITGTMVGD
+891 SPHITGTIVGD
-902 YIMEDLNGD
+902 YVMEDLNND
-911 GKINVD
+911 GKIDVN

-924 GVPKYIIGFNNNLRY
+924 GVPKYIIGFNNNFRY

-984 AATNPDGFFGMPNM
+984 AVSNPNGFFGMPNM

-1019 VRLRSLRLAFNLPQ
+1019 VRLRSLRIAFNLPKN
-1033 SMLKNIGIENAQIYM
+1033 MLENIGIENAQIYL
-1048 VGNNLFTLSKYR
+1048 VGNNILTISKYK

-1075 FDQAYYPVAR
+1075 FDQAYYPVAK

>member
-1 MGVTDALDINQSIT
+1 
-15 TNFSKAMKKTTISM
+15 M
-29 MLLGLLCVPQFS
+29 MLLGILCAPQFS
-41 HATAKKCFQQ
+41 YATANKCFQQ
-51 SVTGRKTPL
+51 SVSQRKTPL
-60 NKVFEKLSKQ
+60 NKVFEKLSKTH
-70 YGVQFFY
+70 GVKFFY
-77 SVSDLKEVMVDDSQ
+77 SVSDLKNIEVNESRI
-91 MNYRSLKESLD
+91 NYQSLSESLD
-102 YLKKNAGLDFN
+102 YLKKNVGLDFN
-113 VDRNTVTVRL
+113 IDQKTVTVRL
-123 NPKAGSKI
+123 NPKAIAKLQKVNAV
-131 QTLSRTT
+131 QTS
-138 SADYL
+138 
-143 SMVNDT
+143 NDVGL
-149 VKSREKAIDEV
+149 VKDTARSRERAIDEV
-160 VLVGY
+160 FLVGY
-165 GKQSRKNNSGSI
+165 GKQSKMNNSGSI
-177 SSIDEKQMKGIA
+177 SSIDEKQMKDIA
-189 SGNFGDIIA
+189 SSNFGDIIA

-208 ANANPGGSPSIRVRG
+208 ANASPGGSPSIRVRG

-259 DILKDAASSAIYGSR
+259 DILKDAASAAIYGSR

-284 KQGKNGKMNVSF
+284 KQGKKGKMSVSF
-296 DTYYGMQ
+296 DSYYGMQ

-329 LSKGSNRSALD
+329 LSKGSNRSVFD

-355 IPTYLAPYLA
+355 IPDYLAPYLA

-378 VMKPAP
+378 VMRPAP

-394 GSSTSKYAFTTSY
+394 GSEKSRYAFTTSY

-421 FSTSINLSTDLTDRW
+421 FSTSINLSTDLTDHW

-447 TGTINASNNSR
+447 TGTINASQTSR

-464 MATATY
+464 MATAMY
-470 PFFKPYNN
+470 PFFKVYND

-496 ALVENPVAVQEMTD
+496 ALVENPVAVQEMTN

-525 LELMKGLKYRFSVG
+525 LELSKGLKYRFSVG
-539 GDYTNYEYNFF
+539 GDYSNYEYNFF

-579 IENVVSFDRK
+579 IENVISFDRK
-589 WDAHRVDAILGQS
+589 WDFHRIDAIGGQS
-602 FQQEDNSQLL
+602 FQQEDNTQLL

-617 FPDNSIRNIAGGT
+617 FPDNNIRNIAGGT
-630 AFKNTLTQYKWR
+630 AFKSILTQYKWR
-642 LLSYFSRVNYTYD
+642 LLSYFTRVNYTFD

-660 MASFRR
+660 MASYRR

-677 WGDFYAFSAGWTVSN
+677 WGDFYAFSAGWIVSN
-692 ESFFPEN
+692 ENFFPEN
-699 NTVTDL
+699 NIVNDL

-719 PNFGALSLMNPDN
+719 PNFGALSLMNPEN
-732 YAFGNTLAPGYTTAT
+732 YNFGNALAPGYKTAT
-747 APNPNISWEKSRSN
+747 APNPNISWEKSKSN
-761 NFGIDFSLFRNVLNI
+761 NFGIDFSLFKNFLNI

-812 SGFELQIASKTFSL
+812 SGFELQIASKTFNI
-826 ANNFTYSGSLNFSTN
+826 AQDFTYSGSLNFSTN

-867 GGSIGEMYGYNIL
+867 GGSIGEMYGYNIV
-880 GIYKTQAEING
+880 GIYKNQAEINN
-891 SPHITGTMVGD
+891 SPHITGTMIGD
-902 YIMEDLNGD
+902 YIMEDLNND
-911 GKINVD
+911 GKIDVN

-924 GVPKYIIGFNNNLRY
+924 GVPKYIIGFNNNFRY

-958 ADAVTTLES
+958 ADAVNTLES
-967 GEGFGMASQYYF
+967 GEGFGMASLYYF

-984 AATNPDGFFGMPNM
+984 AVSNPDGFFGMPNM

-1006 ARTSNLYFKDADY
+1006 ARTSNLYFKNADY

-1048 VGNNLFTLSKYR
+1048 VGNNIVTFSKYT

-1075 FDQAYYPVAR
+1075 FDQAFYPVAK

>member
-1 MGVTDALDINQSIT
+1 
-15 TNFSKAMKKTTISM
+15 MKKTTISM
-29 MLLGLLCVPQFS
+29 MLLGLLCAPQFTY
-41 HATAKKCFQQ
+41 AEANKCFQQ
-51 SVTGRKTPL
+51 SVIQRKTPL
-60 NKVFEKLSKQ
+60 IKIFEKLSKEH
-70 YGVQFFY
+70 GVKFFY
-77 SVSDLKEVMVDDSQ
+77 SVSDLKDIQVDESQ
-91 MNYRSLKESLD
+91 VNYQSLSSSLD
-102 YLKKNAGLDFN
+102 YLKKNVGLDFN
-113 VDRNTVTVRL
+113 VDQKTVTVRL
-123 NPKAGSKI
+123 NARAIAKI
-131 QTLSRTT
+131 QRNNAQQ
-138 SADYL
+138 SAEYL
-143 SMVNDT
+143 NPIKDT
-149 VKSREKAIDEV
+149 VTSREKNIDEV

-165 GKQSRKNNSGSI
+165 GKQSKKNNSGSI
-177 SSIDEKQMKGIA
+177 SSIDEKQMKGVA
-189 SGNFGDIIA
+189 SSNFGDIIA

-208 ANANPGGSPSIRVRG
+208 ANATPGGSPSIRVRG

-259 DILKDAASSAIYGSR
+259 DILKDAASAAIYGSR

-284 KQGKNGKMNVSF
+284 KQGKKGRMAVSF
-296 DTYYGMQ
+296 DSYYGMQ

-329 LSKGSNRSALD
+329 LSKGSNRSISD
-340 DNATRVSKGASLREL
+340 DNATRISKGASLREL
-355 IPTYLAPYLA
+355 IPDYLAPYLA

-384 ISQTSLNITG
+384 ISQTSLNVTG
-394 GSSTSKYAFTTSY
+394 GSDKSKYAFTMSY

-421 FSTSINLSTDLTDRW
+421 FSTSVNLSTELTDKW
-436 KVGITMTPSYA
+436 KIGVTMTPSYA
-447 TGTINASNNSR
+447 TGTINAAENSR

-464 MATATY
+464 MATAMY
-470 PFFKPYNN
+470 PFFKPYND
-478 DGSLAISQQ
+478 DGSLAISKQ

-496 ALVENPVAVQEMTD
+496 ALVENPVAIQEMTN

-525 LELMKGLKYRFSVG
+525 IELLKGLKYRLSVG

-579 IENVVSFDRK
+579 IENLLSFDQK
-589 WDAHRVDAILGQS
+589 WGEHRIDAIAGQS
-602 FQQEDNSQLL
+602 FQQEDNTQLL
-612 TEATS
+612 TEATA

-630 AFKNTLTQYKWR
+630 SFKNTLTQYKWR
-642 LLSYFSRVNYTYD
+642 LMSYFTRVNYTFD

-660 MASFRR
+660 MASYRR

-677 WGDFYAFSAGWTVSN
+677 WGDFYAFSAGWTISN
-692 ESFFPEN
+692 ENFFPEN
-699 NTVTDL
+699 TIVTDL

-732 YAFGNTLAPGYTTAT
+732 YNFGGVLTPGYTTAT

-761 NFGIDFSLFRNVLNI
+761 NFGIDFSLFKNILNI

-812 SGFELQIASKTFSL
+812 SGFELQIASKTFNI
-826 ANNFTYSGSLNFSTN
+826 ANDFTYSGSFNFSTN

-867 GGSIGEMYGYNIL
+867 GGSIGEMYGYNIV
-880 GIYKTQAEING
+880 GIYKTQEEINN

-911 GKINVD
+911 GKIDVN

-924 GVPKYIIGFNNNLRY
+924 GVPKYILGFNNNFRY
-939 GLFELSFTLYSE
+939 GLFELSFSLYSE
-951 IGKKIYN
+951 IGKRIYN

-984 AATNPDGFFGMPNM
+984 AATNPNGFFGMPNM

-1006 ARTSNLYFKDADY
+1006 ARTSNLYFKNADY
-1019 VRLRSLRLAFNLPQ
+1019 VRLRSLRLAFNFPK
-1033 SMLKNIGIENAQIYM
+1033 SMLGNIGLENAQVYL
-1048 VGNNLFTLSKYR
+1048 VGNNLFTLSKYK

-1075 FDQAYYPVAR
+1075 FDQAYYPVAK
-1085 IYSMGFN
+1085 IYSVGFN

>member
-1 MGVTDALDINQSIT
+1 
-15 TNFSKAMKKTTISM
+15 MKKTTISM
-29 MLLGLLCVPQFS
+29 MLLGLLCAPQFS
-41 HATAKKCFQQ
+41 YAEANKCFQQ
-51 SVTGRKTPL
+51 SVSQRKTPL
-60 NKVFEKLSKQ
+60 IKIFEKLSREH
-70 YGVQFFY
+70 GVKFFY
-77 SVSDLKEVMVDDSQ
+77 SVSDLKDIQVDESQ
-91 MNYRSLKESLD
+91 LNYRSLPASLD
-102 YLKKNAGLDFN
+102 YLKKNVGLDFN
-113 VDRNTVTVRL
+113 VDQKTVTVRL
-123 NPKAGSKI
+123 NQKAMAAIRENNAI
-131 QTLSRTT
+131 Q
-138 SADYL
+138 SAVSL
-143 SMVNDT
+143 NPIKDT
-149 VKSREKAIDEV
+149 VKSREKNIDEV

-165 GKQSRKNNSGSI
+165 GKQSKKNNSGSI
-177 SSIDEKQMKGIA
+177 SSIDEKQMKGVA
-189 SGNFGDIIA
+189 SSNFGDIIA

-208 ANANPGGSPSIRVRG
+208 ANATPGGSPSIRVRG

-259 DILKDAASSAIYGSR
+259 DILKDAASAAIYGSR

-284 KQGKNGKMNVSF
+284 KQGKKGRMAVSF
-296 DTYYGMQ
+296 DSYYGMQ

-329 LSKGSNRSALD
+329 LSKGSNRSISD
-340 DNATRVSKGASLREL
+340 DNATRISKGASLREL
-355 IPTYLAPYLA
+355 IPDYLAPYLA

-394 GSSTSKYAFTTSY
+394 GSDKSKYAFTMTY

-421 FSTSINLSTDLTDRW
+421 FSTSVNLSTDLTDKW
-436 KVGITMTPSYA
+436 KVGVTMTPSYA
-447 TGTINASNNSR
+447 TGTVNAAENSR

-464 MATATY
+464 MATAMY
-470 PFFKPYNN
+470 PFFKPYND
-478 DGSLAISQQ
+478 DGSLVISGQ

-496 ALVENPVAVQEMTD
+496 ALVENPVAVQKMTD

-525 LELMKGLKYRFSVG
+525 LELLKGLKYRLSVG

-579 IENVVSFDRK
+579 IENLLSFDKK
-589 WDAHRVDAILGQS
+589 WGSHRVDVIAGQS
-602 FQQEDNSQLL
+602 FQQEDNTQLL
-612 TEATS
+612 TEATA

-630 AFKNTLTQYKWR
+630 SFKNTLTQYKWR
-642 LLSYFSRVNYTYD
+642 LLSYFTRVNYTFD

-660 MASFRR
+660 MASYRR

-677 WGDFYAFSAGWTVSN
+677 WGDFYAFSASWTISN
-692 ESFFPEN
+692 ENFFPEN
-699 NTVTDL
+699 TLVTDL
-705 KLRYSLGSNGNNQI
+705 KFRYSLGSNGNNQI

-732 YAFGNTLAPGYTTAT
+732 YNFGGALVPGYTTAT

-761 NFGIDFSLFRNVLNI
+761 NFGIDFSLFKNILNI

-812 SGFELQIASKTFSL
+812 SGFELQIASKTFKI
-826 ANNFTYSGSLNFSTN
+826 ANDFTYSGSFNFSTN

-867 GGSIGEMYGYNIL
+867 GSSIGEMYGYNII
-880 GIYKTQAEING
+880 GIYKSQDQINN

-911 GKINVD
+911 GKIDVN

-924 GVPKYIIGFNNNLRY
+924 GVPKYILGFNNNFRY
-939 GLFELSFTLYSE
+939 GLFELSFSLYSE

-984 AATNPDGFFGMPNM
+984 AVTNPNGFFGMPNM

-1006 ARTSNLYFKDADY
+1006 ARTSNLYFKNADY
-1019 VRLRSLRLAFNLPQ
+1019 VRLRSLRLAFNFPK
-1033 SMLKNIGIENAQIYM
+1033 SMLGNIGLENVQIYM
-1048 VGNNLFTLSKYR
+1048 VGNNLFTLSKYK

-1075 FDQAYYPVAR
+1075 FDQAYYPVAK
-1085 IYSMGFN
+1085 IYSIGFN
-1092 LKF
+1092 LQF

>member
-1 MGVTDALDINQSIT
+1 
-15 TNFSKAMKKTTISM
+15 MKKTTISM
-29 MLLGLLCVPQFS
+29 MLLGLLCAPQFTF
-41 HATAKKCFQQ
+41 AEANKCFQQ
-51 SVTGRKTPL
+51 SVIQRKTPL
-60 NKVFEKLSKQ
+60 IKIFEKLSKEH
-70 YGVQFFY
+70 GVKFFY
-77 SVSDLKEVMVDDSQ
+77 SVSDLKDIQVDESQ
-91 MNYRSLKESLD
+91 VNYQSLLSSLE
-102 YLKKNAGLDFN
+102 YLKKSIGLDFN
-113 VDRNTVTVRL
+113 VDQKTVTVRL
-123 NPKAGSKI
+123 NARAIAKI
-131 QTLSRTT
+131 QRLNAQQ
-138 SADYL
+138 SAEYF
-143 SMVNDT
+143 NPIKDT
-149 VKSREKAIDEV
+149 VKSREKNIDEV

-165 GKQSRKNNSGSI
+165 GKQSKKNNSGSI
-177 SSIDEKQMKGIA
+177 SSIDEKQMKGVA
-189 SGNFGDIIA
+189 SSNFGDIIA

-208 ANANPGGSPSIRVRG
+208 ANATPGGSPSIRVRG

-259 DILKDAASSAIYGSR
+259 DILKDAASAAIYGSR

-284 KQGKNGKMNVSF
+284 KQGKKGRMAVSF
-296 DTYYGMQ
+296 DSYYGMQ

-329 LSKGSNRSALD
+329 LSKGSNRSISD
-340 DNATRVSKGASLREL
+340 NNATRISKGASLREL
-355 IPTYLAPYLA
+355 IPDYLAPYLA

-394 GSSTSKYAFTTSY
+394 GSDKSKYAFTMSY

-421 FSTSINLSTDLTDRW
+421 FSTSVNLSTELTDKW
-436 KVGITMTPSYA
+436 KIGVTMTPSYA
-447 TGTINASNNSR
+447 TGTINAAENSR

-464 MATATY
+464 MATAMY
-470 PFFKPYNN
+470 PFFKPYND
-478 DGSLAISQQ
+478 DGSFAISQQ

-496 ALVENPVAVQEMTD
+496 ALVENPVAVQEMTN

-525 LELMKGLKYRFSVG
+525 LELLKGLKYRLSVG

-579 IENVVSFDRK
+579 IENLLSFDQK
-589 WDAHRVDAILGQS
+589 WGEHRVDAIAGQS
-602 FQQEDNSQLL
+602 FQQEDNTQLL
-612 TEATS
+612 TEATA

-630 AFKNTLTQYKWR
+630 SFKNTLTQYKWR
-642 LLSYFSRVNYTYD
+642 LMSYFTRVNYTFD

-660 MASFRR
+660 MASYRR

-677 WGDFYAFSAGWTVSN
+677 WGDFYAFSAGWTISN
-692 ESFFPEN
+692 ENFFPEN
-699 NTVTDL
+699 TIITDL

-732 YAFGNTLAPGYTTAT
+732 YNFGGSLIPGYTTAT

-761 NFGIDFSLFRNVLNI
+761 NFGIDFSLFKNILNI

-812 SGFELQIASKTFSL
+812 SGFELQIATKTFNV
-826 ANNFTYSGSLNFSTN
+826 ANNFTYSGSFNFSTN

-867 GGSIGEMYGYNIL
+867 GGSIGEMYGYNIV
-880 GIYKTQAEING
+880 GIYKTQEEINN

-911 GKINVD
+911 GKIDVN

-924 GVPKYIIGFNNNLRY
+924 GVPKYILGFNNNFRY
-939 GLFELSFTLYSE
+939 GLFELSFSLYSE
-951 IGKKIYN
+951 IGKRIYN

-984 AATNPDGFFGMPNM
+984 AVTNPNGFFGMPNM

-1006 ARTSNLYFKDADY
+1006 ARTSNLYFKNADY
-1019 VRLRSLRLAFNLPQ
+1019 VRLRSLRLAFNFPK
-1033 SMLKNIGIENAQIYM
+1033 SMLGNIGLENAQIYL
-1048 VGNNLFTLSKYR
+1048 VGNNLFTLSKYK

-1075 FDQAYYPVAR
+1075 FDQAYYPVAK
-1085 IYSMGFN
+1085 IYSVGFN

>member
-1 MGVTDALDINQSIT
+1 
-15 TNFSKAMKKTTISM
+15 M
-29 MLLGLLCVPQFS
+29 MLLGLLCAPQFTY
-41 HATAKKCFQQ
+41 AEANKCFQQ
-51 SVTGRKTPL
+51 SVIQRKKPL
-60 NKVFEKLSKQ
+60 IKIFEKLSKEH
-70 YGVQFFY
+70 GVKFFY
-77 SVSDLKEVMVDDSQ
+77 SVSDLKDIQVDESQ
-91 MNYRSLKESLD
+91 VNYQSLSSSLE
-102 YLKKNAGLDFN
+102 YLKKSIGLDFN
-113 VDRNTVTVRL
+113 VDQKTVTVRL
-123 NPKAGSKI
+123 NARAIAKI
-131 QTLSRTT
+131 QRTNVQQ
-138 SADYL
+138 SAEYF
-143 SMVNDT
+143 NPIKDT
-149 VKSREKAIDEV
+149 VKSKEKNIDEV

-165 GKQSRKNNSGSI
+165 GKQSKKNNSGSI
-177 SSIDEKQMKGIA
+177 SSIDEKQMKGVA
-189 SGNFGDIIA
+189 SSNFGDIIA

-208 ANANPGGSPSIRVRG
+208 ANATPGGSPSIRVRG

-259 DILKDAASSAIYGSR
+259 DILKDAASAAIYGSR

-284 KQGKNGKMNVSF
+284 KQGKKGRMAVSF
-296 DTYYGMQ
+296 DSYYGMQ

-329 LSKGSNRSALD
+329 LSKGSNRSISD
-340 DNATRVSKGASLREL
+340 NNATRISKGASLREL
-355 IPTYLAPYLA
+355 IPDYLAPYLA

-384 ISQTSLNITG
+384 ISQTSLNVTG
-394 GSSTSKYAFTTSY
+394 GSDKSKYAFTMSY

-421 FSTSINLSTDLTDRW
+421 FSTSVNLSTELTDKW
-436 KVGITMTPSYA
+436 KIGVTMTPSYA
-447 TGTINASNNSR
+447 TGTINAAENSR

-464 MATATY
+464 MATAMY
-470 PFFKPYNN
+470 PFFKPYND

-496 ALVENPVAVQEMTD
+496 ALVENPVAVQEMTN

-525 LELMKGLKYRFSVG
+525 LELLKGLKYRLSVG

-579 IENVVSFDRK
+579 IENLLSFDKK
-589 WDAHRVDAILGQS
+589 WGGHRIDAIAGQS
-602 FQQEDNSQLL
+602 FQQEDNTQLL
-612 TEATS
+612 TEATA

-630 AFKNTLTQYKWR
+630 SFKNTLTQYKWR
-642 LLSYFSRVNYTYD
+642 LMSYFTRVNYTFY

-660 MASFRR
+660 MASYRR

-677 WGDFYAFSAGWTVSN
+677 WGDFYAFSAGWTISN
-692 ESFFPEN
+692 ENFFPEN
-699 NTVTDL
+699 TIVTDL

-732 YAFGNTLAPGYTTAT
+732 YNFGGSLIPGYTTAT

-761 NFGIDFSLFRNVLNI
+761 NFGIDFSLFKNILNI

-812 SGFELQIASKTFSL
+812 SGFELQIASKTFNI
-826 ANNFTYSGSLNFSTN
+826 ANDFTYSGSFNFSTN
-841 KNEVLALANGQNQI
+841 KNEILALANGQNQI

-867 GGSIGEMYGYNIL
+867 GGSIGEMYGYNIV
-880 GIYKTQAEING
+880 GIYKTQEEINN

-911 GKINVD
+911 GKIDVN

-924 GVPKYIIGFNNNLRY
+924 GVPKYILGFNNNFRY
-939 GLFELSFTLYSE
+939 GLFELSFSLYSE
-951 IGKKIYN
+951 IGKRIYN

-984 AATNPDGFFGMPNM
+984 AVTNSNGFFGMPNM

-1006 ARTSNLYFKDADY
+1006 ARTSNLYFKNADY
-1019 VRLRSLRLAFNLPQ
+1019 VRLRSLRLAFNFPK
-1033 SMLKNIGIENAQIYM
+1033 SMLGNIGLENAQVYL
-1048 VGNNLFTLSKYR
+1048 VGNNLFTLSKYK

-1075 FDQAYYPVAR
+1075 FDQAYYPVAK
-1085 IYSMGFN
+1085 IYSVGFN